1 MSQQIADL
9 TINLGAETADFS
21 QQMGRVERQ
30 LKETSLKA
38 GEAQDHIS
46 KIISELVEK
55 QAANIK
61 NFSSQQSQ
69 AMKDASSNMITSIN
83 EIDGRQEISQQQREA
98 YYLKMAQAEA
108 RAEAESRSYKDTF
121 TEQIQKVAEGKN
133 SLEALNSIL
142 DRLSRTYDKAKIST
156 QHFSEV
162 QTQVKSKIR
171 GIQDNQDIRAENFYK
186 QIDAVTQ
193 LSGSSVALKNIQH
206 SLNQEVK
213 KGTITQEDYKSLLS
227 AVTSQSIKLRREE
240 ESLTQQKTR
249 FIQRLKEQAAK
260 QNLSRE
266 QMLRYEAAQLGVS
279 SSAEIY
285 IRRLSESSKETKEF
299 DKNSKSLTSR
309 LQNVANSFNMGSLL
323 RGGIWGG
330 VTAGLIGVAKLA
342 YDAEREF
349 SQFNKQL
356 ILTGNYANKSA
367 SQLNEM
373 ARTLAG
379 GGITRGD
386 MASSISSVVGTGVF
400 SNNEISRVSKAAAQ
414 MNYITGQ
421 AVNTTID
428 QFKRLQDE
436 PLQMSLE
443 LEKSNHHL
451 TAAQLEQIRTLELQG
466 NKTEAA
472 RLAIDAYAQS
482 INDGAND
489 IVENLGYLESAW
501 LGIKNAAKEGW
512 DAMLDIGREKTLE
525 DQIREQESLLSNLN
539 NIWITPQYRINE
551 IQEKIASLKEQ
562 SAGIALKKSQAQ
574 AVKDAE
580 QFEVNKFRV
589 REKLENRY
597 GDREIGRNKEL
608 AQLEADKW
616 ALSTEEF
623 KKYETEINRRW
634 KDNIPLQPPK
644 IKSYKVPAGDRE
656 EEKASRDLLSLQAQL
671 EVLKEHQS
679 ANDVISQQRK
689 DLQKEQAQFAI
700 LEEAKL
706 TRQLDNNERSLLANK
721 ANILAQKEKLALV
734 GDEVAL
740 QERLNKMQDQAE
752 KYIAQQSEKRKA
764 IEESMGKSAREQQ
777 RYLERAQLLAGQK
790 ESPYLDNMLAEQ
802 QKTYEVEDQKRAD
815 WLAGA
820 QTAWGNYK
828 DTALDVNSQVQNAT
842 AMALNGFST
851 QLTNVLVDGEANF
864 KDFTK
869 SILKMLT
876 DIFIKMSLVKGI
888 EAMGFGVSAPVAN
901 ADGGVYNSASLS
913 AYSGQIVHKPTMFA
927 FAKGAGLMGEAGP
940 EGIFPLRRG
949 ADGKLGVIAKMSNQ
963 GSGVTQINHIT
974 IQNDGSNG
982 QLGPQALKQV
992 YEIAKR
998 GAQDYVV
1005 GQRRDGGTL

>member
-30 LKETSLKA
+30 LQETAEKA
-38 GEAQDHIS
+38 EASQRRMAQ
-46 KIISELVEK
+46 LVEQ
-55 QAANIK
+55 QAQSAR
-61 NFSSQQSQ
+61 SSAESTAQSLQ
-69 AMKDASSNMITSIN
+69 ELNN
-83 EIDGRQEISQQQREA
+83 QQEISQQQRA
-98 YYLKMAQAEA
+98 DYYQRIAQEEA
-108 RAEAESRSYKDTF
+108 RAALESRKQADAF
-121 TEQIQKVAEGKN
+121 IEQAQSVGQTRNA
-133 SLEALNSIL
+133 LEQLTDIL
-142 DRLSRTYDKAKIST
+142 DKSTKAYDKLKIT
-156 QHFSEV
+156 GEQFAEV
-162 QTQVKSKIR
+162 QNVTKSRIKA
-171 GIQDNQDIRAENFYK
+171 IQDQQDANTERYYK
-186 QIDAVTQ
+186 QIEAVKG
-193 LSGSSVALKNIQH
+193 LSGSESALKAIQAQ
-206 SLNQEVK
+206 LNQEVK
-213 KGTITQEDYKSLLS
+213 KGTIHQRDYQVLIS
-227 AVTSQSIKLRREE
+227 AITSESMKLRREE

-249 FIQRLKEQAAK
+249 FIQRLKEQVAT

-266 QMLRYEAAQLGVS
+266 QMLRYQASQLGVS

-285 IRRLSESSKETKEF
+285 IRRLSESNKETKEF
-299 DKNSKSLTSR
+299 DKNSKSLSGR
-309 LQNVANSFNMGSLL
+309 LQGIANSFNMGSLV

-330 VTAGLIGVAKLA
+330 ITAGLTGVAKLA

-379 GGITRGD
+379 GGITRGE

-421 AVNTTID
+421 AIDTTID

-436 PLQMSLE
+436 PLRMSLE

-472 RLAIDAYAQS
+472 KLAIDAYAQA
-482 INDGAND
+482 INDGAIEIPNKLEGIELAWFNIKKATND
-489 IVENLGYLESAW
+489 AKDAALNYYRTRTLKDEIREHEEMLVNFQINPFTEKLHYDKTGQTIDDVKAHLKELKDQAADID
-501 LGIKNAAKEGW
+501 LKNA
-512 DAMLDIGREKTLE
+512 
-525 DQIREQESLLSNLN
+525 
-539 NIWITPQYRINE
+539 
-551 IQEKIASLKEQ
+551 
-562 SAGIALKKSQAQ
+562 QAQ
-574 AVKDAE
+574 AEKDNE
-580 QFEVNKFRV
+580 QFKVNQIKTQ
-589 REKLENRY
+589 EKWRSYFSWETQRLQKLAELEKEKHALTQEQYEEAKAMINYRLR
-597 GDREIGRNKEL
+597 DRRMPGTGKGKGYVVSAGNK
-608 AQLEADKW
+608 
-616 ALSTEEF
+616 
-623 KKYETEINRRW
+623 
-634 KDNIPLQPPK
+634 
-644 IKSYKVPAGDRE
+644 E
-656 EEKASRDLLSLQAQL
+656 EEKASSDLLALQAQL
-671 EVLKEHQS
+671 EILKKHQG

-689 DLQKEQAQFAI
+689 DLQKEQAKFAI
-700 LEEAKL
+700 LEEAQL
-706 TRQLDNNERSLLANK
+706 TRRLTNAEKSLLSNK
-721 ANILAQKEKLALV
+721 ENILAQKEKLALV

-740 QERLNKMQDQAE
+740 QERLNKMQDQAD

-790 ESPYLDNMLAEQ
+790 DSPHLNNMLAEQ

-842 AMALNGFST
+842 SMALNGFSS
-851 QLTNVLVDGEANF
+851 QLTNVLFEGEANF

-876 DIFIKMSLVKGI
+876 DILIKMSLVKGI
-888 EAMGFGVSAPVAN
+888 EAMGFGFGAPVAN

-949 ADGKLGVIAKMSNQ
+949 ADGKLGVIAKIPNQ
-963 GSGVTQINHIT
+963 GSGVTQHYHIN
-974 IQNDGSNG
+974 IQNDGNNG
-982 QLGPQALKQV
+982 QIGPEALKKV
-992 YEIAKR
+992 YEISKR
-998 GAQDYVV
+998 GAQDYIMS
-1005 GQRRDGGTL
+1005 QRRDGGVM

>member
-9 TINLGAETADFS
+9 TINLGAETADFKE
-21 QQMGRVERQ
+21 QMGRVERQ
-30 LKETSLKA
+30 LQETAEKA
-38 GEAQDHIS
+38 EASQRRMAQ
-46 KIISELVEK
+46 LVEQ
-55 QAANIK
+55 QAQTAR
-61 NFSSQQSQ
+61 SSAESTVQPLQELNNQ
-69 AMKDASSNMITSIN
+69 
-83 EIDGRQEISQQQREA
+83 QEISQQQRA
-98 YYLKMAQAEA
+98 DYYQRIAQEEA
-108 RAEAESRSYKDTF
+108 RSAIESRKQADAFLEQAQSVGQTRDALEQL
-121 TEQIQKVAEGKN
+121 TEVLNKSTKAYNKLKITGVQFAEIQNVTK
-133 SLEALNSIL
+133 
-142 DRLSRTYDKAKIST
+142 SRIKA
-156 QHFSEV
+156 
-162 QTQVKSKIR
+162 
-171 GIQDNQDIRAENFYK
+171 IQDQQDANTEKYFK
-186 QIDAVTQ
+186 QIEAVKG
-193 LSGSSVALKNIQH
+193 LSGGTSALRTIQAQ
-206 SLNQEVK
+206 LNQEVK
-213 KGTITQEDYKSLLS
+213 KGTIHQQDYRTLIS
-227 AVTSQSIKLRREE
+227 AITSESMKLRREE

-249 FIQRLKEQAAK
+249 FIQRLKEQIAT

-266 QMLRYEAAQLGVS
+266 QMLRYQASQLGVS

-299 DKNSKSLTSR
+299 DKNSKSLAGR
-309 LQNVANSFNMGSLL
+309 LQGIANSFNMGSLV

-330 VTAGLIGVAKLA
+330 ITAGLTGVAKLA

-379 GGITRGD
+379 GGITRGE

-421 AVNTTID
+421 AIDTTID

-443 LEKSNHHL
+443 LEKANHHL
-451 TAAQLEQIRTLELQG
+451 TASQLEQIRTLELQG

-472 RLAIDAYAQS
+472 KLAIDAYAQS

-489 IVENLGYLESAW
+489 IFDSLGFLESAW
-501 LGIKNAAKEGW
+501 INIQREAKKAW
-512 DAMLDIGREKTLE
+512 DAMLDIGRDKGVTEKLT
-525 DQIREQESLLSNLN
+525 
-539 NIWITPQYRINE
+539 TY
-551 IQEKIASLKEQ
+551 KEQ
-562 SAGIALKKSQAQ
+562 LYQLQLHGMENSYEGRELQKVIKELENKKYEQDIKNAQAQ
-574 AVKDAE
+574 AVKDSE
-580 QFEVNKFRV
+580 QFKVNQIRNQ
-589 REKLENRY
+589 EK
-597 GDREIGRNKEL
+597 
-608 AQLEADKW
+608 W
-616 ALSTEEF
+616 
-623 KKYETEINRRW
+623 
-634 KDNIPLQPPK
+634 
-644 IKSYKVPAGDRE
+644 KSYFSWETQRLQKLAELEQDKHSLTQKQYEEAKAMINFRLRDRQMPGTGKGKGYVVPTGNRE
-656 EEKASRDLLSLQAQL
+656 EEKASRDLLALQAQL
-671 EVLKEHQS
+671 EMLKKHQS

-689 DLQKEQAQFAI
+689 DFQKEQAQFAI
-700 LEEAKL
+700 LEQAQL
-706 TRQLDNNERSLLANK
+706 TRRLTNAEKSLLSNK
-721 ANILAQKEKLALV
+721 ENILAQKEKLALV

-740 QERLNKMQDQAE
+740 QERLNKMQDQAD
-752 KYIAQQSEKRKA
+752 KYIVQQSEKRKA

-790 ESPYLDNMLAEQ
+790 ENPQLNNMLAEQ

-828 DTALDVNSQVQNAT
+828 DTALDVNTQIQNAT
-842 AMALNGFST
+842 SMALNGFSS
-851 QLTNVLVDGEANF
+851 QLTNVLFEGEANF

-876 DIFIKMSLVKGI
+876 DILIKMSLVKGI
-888 EAMGFGVSAPVAN
+888 EAMGFGFGAPVAN
-901 ADGGVYNSASLS
+901 ANGGVYNSASLN

-949 ADGKLGVIAKMSNQ
+949 ADGKLGVIAKMPNQ
-963 GSGVTQINHIT
+963 GGGVTQHYHIT

-982 QLGPQALKQV
+982 QIGPEALKKV
-992 YEIAKR
+992 YEISKR
-998 GAQDYVV
+998 GAQDYIMS
-1005 GQRRDGGTL
+1005 QRRDGGAM

>member
-9 TINLGAETADFS
+9 TINLGAETADFKE
-21 QQMGRVERQ
+21 QMGRVERQ
-30 LKETSLKA
+30 LQETAEKA
-38 GEAQDHIS
+38 EASQRRMAQ
-46 KIISELVEK
+46 LVEQ
-55 QAANIK
+55 QAQSAR
-61 NFSSQQSQ
+61 SSAESTAQSLQ
-69 AMKDASSNMITSIN
+69 ELNN
-83 EIDGRQEISQQQREA
+83 QQEITQQQRAE
-98 YYLKMAQAEA
+98 YYQRIAQEEA
-108 RAEAESRSYKDTF
+108 RSAIESRKQADAFLEQAQSVGQTRDALEQL
-121 TEQIQKVAEGKN
+121 TEV
-133 SLEALNSIL
+133 LNKS
-142 DRLSRTYDKAKIST
+142 TKAYDKLKIT
-156 QHFSEV
+156 GKQFAEIQNV
-162 QTQVKSKIR
+162 TKSRIKA
-171 GIQDNQDIRAENFYK
+171 IQDQQDANTEKYFK
-186 QIDAVTQ
+186 QIEAVKG
-193 LSGSSVALKNIQH
+193 LSGGTSALRTIQAQ
-206 SLNQEVK
+206 LNQEVK
-213 KGTITQEDYKSLLS
+213 KGTIHQQDYRTLIS
-227 AVTSQSIKLRREE
+227 AITSESMKLRREE

-249 FIQRLKEQAAK
+249 FIQRLKEQVAT

-266 QMLRYEAAQLGVS
+266 QMLRYQASQLGVS

-299 DKNSKSLTSR
+299 DKNSKSLAGR
-309 LQNVANSFNMGSLL
+309 LQGIANSFNMGSLV

-330 VTAGLIGVAKLA
+330 ITAGLTGVAKLA

-379 GGITRGD
+379 GGITRGE
-386 MASSISSVVGTGVF
+386 MALSISSVVGTGVF

-421 AVNTTID
+421 AIDTTID

-443 LEKSNHHL
+443 LEKANHHL
-451 TAAQLEQIRTLELQG
+451 TASQLEQIRTLELQG

-472 RLAIDAYAQS
+472 KLAIDAYAQS

-489 IVENLGYLESAW
+489 ISDSLGFLESAW
-501 LGIKNAAKEGW
+501 INIQREAKKAW
-512 DAMLDIGREKTLE
+512 DAMLDIGRDKGVTEKLT
-525 DQIREQESLLSNLN
+525 
-539 NIWITPQYRINE
+539 TY
-551 IQEKIASLKEQ
+551 KEQ
-562 SAGIALKKSQAQ
+562 LYQLQLHGMENSYEGRELQKVIKELENKKYEQDLKNAQAQ
-574 AVKDAE
+574 AVKDSE
-580 QFEVNKFRV
+580 QFKVNQIRNQ
-589 REKLENRY
+589 EK
-597 GDREIGRNKEL
+597 
-608 AQLEADKW
+608 W
-616 ALSTEEF
+616 
-623 KKYETEINRRW
+623 
-634 KDNIPLQPPK
+634 
-644 IKSYKVPAGDRE
+644 KSYFSWETQRLQKLAELEQDKHSLTQKQYEEAKAMINFRLRDRQMPGTGKGKGYVVPTGNRE
-656 EEKASRDLLSLQAQL
+656 EEKASRDLLALQAQL
-671 EVLKEHQS
+671 EMLKKHQS

-689 DLQKEQAQFAI
+689 DFQKEQAQFAI
-700 LEEAKL
+700 LEQAQL
-706 TRQLDNNERSLLANK
+706 TRRLTNAEKSLLSNK
-721 ANILAQKEKLALV
+721 ENILAQKEKLALV

-740 QERLNKMQDQAE
+740 QERLNKMQDQAD
-752 KYIAQQSEKRKA
+752 KYIVQQSEKRKA

-790 ESPYLDNMLAEQ
+790 ENPQLNNMLAEQ

-828 DTALDVNSQVQNAT
+828 DTALDVNTQIQNAT
-842 AMALNGFST
+842 SMALNGFSS
-851 QLTNVLVDGEANF
+851 QLTNVLFEGEANF

-876 DIFIKMSLVKGI
+876 DILIKMSLVKGI
-888 EAMGFGVSAPVAN
+888 EAMGFGFGAPVAN

-949 ADGKLGVIAKMSNQ
+949 ADGKLGVIAKMPNQ
-963 GSGVTQINHIT
+963 GVGVTQINHIT

-982 QLGPQALKQV
+982 QIGPEALKKV
-992 YEIAKR
+992 YEISKR
-998 GAQDYVV
+998 GAQDYIMS
-1005 GQRRDGGTL
+1005 QRRDGGAM

>member
-30 LKETSLKA
+30 LQETAEKA
-38 GEAQDHIS
+38 EANQRRMAQ
-46 KIISELVEK
+46 LVEQ
-55 QAANIK
+55 QAQSAR
-61 NFSSQQSQ
+61 SSAESTAQSLQ
-69 AMKDASSNMITSIN
+69 ELNN
-83 EIDGRQEISQQQREA
+83 QQEISQQQKA
-98 YYLKMAQAEA
+98 DYYQRIAQEEA
-108 RAEAESRSYKDTF
+108 RAAIESRKQADAFLEQAQSVGQTRNALEQL
-121 TEQIQKVAEGKN
+121 TEV
-133 SLEALNSIL
+133 LNKS
-142 DRLSRTYDKAKIST
+142 TKAYDKLKIT
-156 QHFSEV
+156 GEQFAEIQNV
-162 QTQVKSKIR
+162 TKSKIR
-171 GIQDNQDIRAENFYK
+171 AIQDQQDANTEKYYK
-186 QIDAVTQ
+186 QIEAVKG
-193 LSGSSVALKNIQH
+193 LSGSTSALRAIQAQ
-206 SLNQEVK
+206 LNQEVK
-213 KGTITQEDYKSLLS
+213 KGTIHQRDYQVLIS
-227 AVTSQSIKLRREE
+227 AITSESMKLRREE

-249 FIQRLKEQAAK
+249 FIQRLKEQVAT

-266 QMLRYEAAQLGVS
+266 QMLRYQASQLGVS

-285 IRRLSESSKETKEF
+285 IRRLSESNKETKEF
-299 DKNSKSLTSR
+299 DKNSKSLASR
-309 LQNVANSFNMGSLL
+309 LQSIANSFNMGSLV

-330 VTAGLIGVAKLA
+330 ITAGLTGVAKLA

-379 GGITRGD
+379 GGITRGE
-386 MASSISSVVGTGVF
+386 MATSISSVVGTGVF

-421 AVNTTID
+421 AIDTTID

-443 LEKSNHHL
+443 LEKANHHL
-451 TAAQLEQIRTLELQG
+451 TASQLEQIRTLELQG

-482 INDGAND
+482 INDGANEIPNKLLTIED
-489 IVENLGYLESAW
+489 AW
-501 LGIKNAAKEGW
+501 VRIKNATNQAK
-512 DAMLDIGREKTLE
+512 DAVLRFKLGSSLQDEIREHEEMLVSFQLNPFTEKLHYDRTGQTIDDVKANLSKLRDQLYDLE
-525 DQIREQESLLSNLN
+525 KPEKESQAIKNNEQLEVNQIRL
-539 NIWITPQYRINE
+539 
-551 IQEKIASLKEQ
+551 QEKWRSFYSWETQRLQKLAELEKEKH
-562 SAGIALKKSQAQ
+562 ALTQ
-574 AVKDAE
+574 E
-580 QFEVNKFRV
+580 QYEEAKAMINYRL
-589 REKLENRY
+589 R
-597 GDREIGRNKEL
+597 DRQMPGTGKG
-608 AQLEADKW
+608 KG
-616 ALSTEEF
+616 
-623 KKYETEINRRW
+623 YV
-634 KDNIPLQPPK
+634 
-644 IKSYKVPAGDRE
+644 VPAGDRE
-656 EEKASRDLLSLQAQL
+656 EEKASRDLLALQAQL
-671 EVLKEHQS
+671 EILKKHQS

-689 DLQKEQAQFAI
+689 DFQKEQAQFAI
-700 LEEAKL
+700 LEEAQL
-706 TRQLDNNERSLLANK
+706 TRQLTNAEKSLLSNK
-721 ANILAQKEKLALV
+721 ENILAQKEKLALV

-740 QERLNKMQDQAE
+740 QERLNKMQDQAD

-790 ESPYLDNMLAEQ
+790 ENPHLNNMLAEQ

-842 AMALNGFST
+842 SMALNGFSS
-851 QLTNVLVDGEANF
+851 QLTNVLFEGEANF

-876 DIFIKMSLVKGI
+876 DILIKMSLVKGI
-888 EAMGFGVSAPVAN
+888 EAMGFGFGAPVAN

-949 ADGKLGVIAKMSNQ
+949 ADGKLGVIAKMPNQ
-963 GSGVTQINHIT
+963 GSGVTQHYHIN

-982 QLGPQALKQV
+982 QIGPEALKKV
-992 YEIAKR
+992 YEISKR
-998 GAQDYVV
+998 GAQDYIMS
-1005 GQRRDGGTL
+1005 QRRDGGAM

>member
-30 LKETSLKA
+30 LQETA
-38 GEAQDHIS
+38 ERAEASQRRMAQ
-46 KIISELVEK
+46 LVEQ
-55 QAANIK
+55 QAQSAR
-61 NFSSQQSQ
+61 SSAESTAQSLQ
-69 AMKDASSNMITSIN
+69 ELNN
-83 EIDGRQEISQQQREA
+83 QQEISQQQRA
-98 YYLKMAQAEA
+98 DYYQRIAQEEA
-108 RAEAESRSYKDTF
+108 RSAVESRKQADAFLEQAQSVGQTRNALEQL
-121 TEQIQKVAEGKN
+121 TEV
-133 SLEALNSIL
+133 LNKS
-142 DRLSRTYDKAKIST
+142 TKAYDKLKIT
-156 QHFSEV
+156 SEQFAEIQNV
-162 QTQVKSKIR
+162 TKSRIKA
-171 GIQDNQDIRAENFYK
+171 IQDQQDANTEKYFK
-186 QIDAVTQ
+186 QIEAVKG
-193 LSGSSVALKNIQH
+193 LSGSASALRAIQAQ
-206 SLNQEVK
+206 LNQEVK
-213 KGTITQEDYKSLLS
+213 KGTIHQRDYQVLIS
-227 AVTSQSIKLRREE
+227 AITSESMKLRREE

-249 FIQRLKEQAAK
+249 FIQRLKEQVAT

-266 QMLRYEAAQLGVS
+266 QMLRYQASQLGVS

-285 IRRLSESSKETKEF
+285 IRRLSESNKETKEF
-299 DKNSKSLTSR
+299 DKNSKSLSGR
-309 LQNVANSFNMGSLL
+309 LQGIANSFNMGSLV

-330 VTAGLIGVAKLA
+330 ITAGLTGVAKLA

-373 ARTLAG
+373 ARTLSG
-379 GGITRGD
+379 GGITRGE

-421 AVNTTID
+421 AIDTTID

-443 LEKSNHHL
+443 LEKANHHL
-451 TAAQLEQIRTLELQG
+451 TASQLEQIRTLELQG

-501 LGIKNAAKEGW
+501 VSIQREAKKAW

-525 DQIREQESLLSNLN
+525 EQIREQENLLRNLN
-539 NIWITPQYRINE
+539 NVGIAPQYRIDE
-551 IQEKIASLKEQ
+551 IQENISYLNEQKFQQDLKSAQEQ
-562 SAGIALKKSQAQ
+562 
-574 AVKDAE
+574 AE
-580 QFEVNKFRV
+580 KVANQLEVNKLRIKDRLFNKNASW
-589 REKLENRY
+589 ESKKNR
-597 GDREIGRNKEL
+597 DLAEL
-608 AQLEADKW
+608 MANKW
-616 ALSTEEF
+616 ALTEEEY
-623 KKYETEINRRW
+623 KEYEKMINYRHRDRR
-634 KDNIPLQPPK
+634 IPGSGRS
-644 IKSYKVPAGDRE
+644 KSYTVPAGDKE
-656 EEKASRDLLSLQAQL
+656 EEKTSRDLLALQAQL
-671 EVLKEHQS
+671 EILKKHQS

-689 DLQKEQAQFAI
+689 ELQKEQAQFAI
-700 LEEAKL
+700 LEEAQL
-706 TRQLDNNERSLLANK
+706 TRQLTNAEKSLLSNK
-721 ANILAQKEKLALV
+721 ENILAQKEKLALV

-740 QERLNKMQDQAE
+740 QERLNKMQDQAD

-790 ESPYLDNMLAEQ
+790 ENPQLNNMLAEQ

-842 AMALNGFST
+842 SMALNGFSS
-851 QLTNVLVDGEANF
+851 QLTNVLFEGEANF

-876 DIFIKMSLVKGI
+876 DILIKMSLVKGI
-888 EAMGFGVSAPVAN
+888 EAMGFGFGAPVAN

-949 ADGKLGVIAKMSNQ
+949 ADGKLGVIAKMPNQ
-963 GSGVTQINHIT
+963 GSGVTQHYHIN

-982 QLGPQALKQV
+982 QIGPEALKKV
-992 YEIAKR
+992 YEISKR
-998 GAQDYVV
+998 GAQDYIMS
-1005 GQRRDGGTL
+1005 QRRDGGAM

>member
-30 LKETSLKA
+30 LQETAEKA
-38 GEAQDHIS
+38 EASQRRMAQ
-46 KIISELVEK
+46 LVEQ
-55 QAANIK
+55 QAQSAR
-61 NFSSQQSQ
+61 SSAESTAQSLQ
-69 AMKDASSNMITSIN
+69 ELNN
-83 EIDGRQEISQQQREA
+83 QQEISQQQRA
-98 YYLKMAQAEA
+98 DYYQRIAQEEA
-108 RAEAESRSYKDTF
+108 RSAIESRKQADAF
-121 TEQIQKVAEGKN
+121 LEQAQSVGQTRNA
-133 SLEALNSIL
+133 LEQLTDIL
-142 DRLSRTYDKAKIST
+142 DKSTKAYDKLKIT
-156 QHFSEV
+156 GEQFAEV
-162 QTQVKSKIR
+162 QNVTKSRIKA
-171 GIQDNQDIRAENFYK
+171 IQDQQDANTERYFK
-186 QIDAVTQ
+186 QIEAVKG
-193 LSGSSVALKNIQH
+193 LSGSESALKAIQAQ
-206 SLNQEVK
+206 LNQEVK
-213 KGTITQEDYKSLLS
+213 KGTIHQRDYQVLIS
-227 AVTSQSIKLRREE
+227 AITSESMKLRREE
-240 ESLTQQKTR
+240 ETLTQQKTR
-249 FIQRLKEQAAK
+249 FIQRLKEQVAT

-266 QMLRYEAAQLGVS
+266 QMLRYQASQLGVS

-299 DKNSKSLTSR
+299 DKNSKSLSGR
-309 LQNVANSFNMGSLL
+309 LQGIANSFNMGSLV

-330 VTAGLIGVAKLA
+330 ITASLTGVAKLA

-379 GGITRGD
+379 GGITRGE

-421 AVNTTID
+421 AIDTTID

-443 LEKSNHHL
+443 LEKANHHL
-451 TAAQLEQIRTLELQG
+451 TSTQLEQIRTLELQG

-489 IVENLGYLESAW
+489 IVENLGFLESAW
-501 LGIKNAAKEGW
+501 KGVQDAAKKSW
-512 DAMLDIGREKTLE
+512 DAMLNIGRTKDLRQQVNEYEQMLVEFQINPASKGIFFAETNMTPDELKTKVAELKDKLADVDLEKA
-525 DQIREQESLLSNLN
+525 QEQA
-539 NIWITPQYRINE
+539 
-551 IQEKIASLKEQ
+551 EKVANQ
-562 SAGIALKKSQAQ
+562 S
-574 AVKDAE
+574 
-580 QFEVNKFRV
+580 EVNKFRIKQEFYNKYASWETK
-589 REKLENRY
+589 RNAELEKLNA
-597 GDREIGRNKEL
+597 NKH
-608 AQLEADKW
+608 
-616 ALSTEEF
+616 ALSEKEY
-623 KKYETEINRRW
+623 KEYEKMINYRLR
-634 KDNIPLQPPK
+634 DRQMPGAGRG
-644 IKSYKVPAGDRE
+644 KSYTVPAGDRE
-656 EEKASRDLLSLQAQL
+656 EEKASRDLLALQAQL
-671 EVLKEHQS
+671 EILKKHQS

-700 LEEAKL
+700 LEEAQL
-706 TRQLDNNERSLLANK
+706 TRRLTNAEKSLLSNK
-721 ANILAQKEKLALV
+721 ENILAQKEKLALV

-740 QERLNKMQDQAE
+740 QERLNKMQDQAD

-790 ESPYLDNMLAEQ
+790 ENPQLNNMLAEQ

-842 AMALNGFST
+842 SMALNGFSS
-851 QLTNVLVDGEANF
+851 QLTNVLFEGEANF

-876 DIFIKMSLVKGI
+876 DILIKMSLVKGI
-888 EAMGFGVSAPVAN
+888 EAMGFGFGAPVAN
-901 ADGGVYNSASLS
+901 ADGGIYNSASLS

-963 GSGVTQINHIT
+963 GAGVTQINHIT
-974 IQNDGSNG
+974 IQNDGNNG
-982 QLGPQALKQV
+982 QIGPEALKKV
-992 YEIAKR
+992 YEISKR
-998 GAQDYVV
+998 GAQDYIMS
-1005 GQRRDGGTL
+1005 QRRDGGAM

>member
-9 TINLGAETADFS
+9 TINLGAETADFKE
-21 QQMGRVERQ
+21 QMGRVERQ
-30 LKETSLKA
+30 LQETAEKA
-38 GEAQDHIS
+38 EASQRRMAQ
-46 KIISELVEK
+46 LVEQ
-55 QAANIK
+55 QAQTAR
-61 NFSSQQSQ
+61 SSAESTAQSLQ
-69 AMKDASSNMITSIN
+69 ELNN
-83 EIDGRQEISQQQREA
+83 QQEISQQQRA
-98 YYLKMAQAEA
+98 DYYQRIAQEEA
-108 RAEAESRSYKDTF
+108 RSAIESRKQADAFLEQAQSVGHTRDALEQL
-121 TEQIQKVAEGKN
+121 TEVLNKSTKAYNKLKITGEQFAEIQNVTK
-133 SLEALNSIL
+133 
-142 DRLSRTYDKAKIST
+142 SRIKA
-156 QHFSEV
+156 
-162 QTQVKSKIR
+162 
-171 GIQDNQDIRAENFYK
+171 IQDQQDANTEKYFK
-186 QIDAVTQ
+186 QIEAVKG
-193 LSGSSVALKNIQH
+193 LSGGTSALRTIQAQ
-206 SLNQEVK
+206 LNQEVK
-213 KGTITQEDYKSLLS
+213 KGTIHQQDYRTLIS
-227 AVTSQSIKLRREE
+227 AITSESMKLRREE

-249 FIQRLKEQAAK
+249 FIQRLKEQIAT

-266 QMLRYEAAQLGVS
+266 QMLRYQASQLGVS

-299 DKNSKSLTSR
+299 DKNSKSLAGR
-309 LQNVANSFNMGSLL
+309 LQGIANSFNMGSLV

-330 VTAGLIGVAKLA
+330 ITAGLTGVAKLA

-379 GGITRGD
+379 GGITRGE
-386 MASSISSVVGTGVF
+386 MALSISSVVGTGVF

-421 AVNTTID
+421 AIDTTID

-443 LEKSNHHL
+443 LEKANHHL
-451 TAAQLEQIRTLELQG
+451 TASQLEQIRTLELQG

-472 RLAIDAYAQS
+472 KLAIDAYAQS

-489 IVENLGYLESAW
+489 IFDSLGFLESAW
-501 LGIKNAAKEGW
+501 INIQREAKKAW
-512 DAMLDIGREKTLE
+512 DAMLDIGRDKGVTEKLT
-525 DQIREQESLLSNLN
+525 
-539 NIWITPQYRINE
+539 TY
-551 IQEKIASLKEQ
+551 KEQ
-562 SAGIALKKSQAQ
+562 LYQLQLHGMENSYEGRELQKVIKELENKKYEQDIKNAQAQ
-574 AVKDAE
+574 AVKDSE
-580 QFEVNKFRV
+580 QFKVNQIRNQ
-589 REKLENRY
+589 EK
-597 GDREIGRNKEL
+597 
-608 AQLEADKW
+608 W
-616 ALSTEEF
+616 
-623 KKYETEINRRW
+623 
-634 KDNIPLQPPK
+634 
-644 IKSYKVPAGDRE
+644 KSYFSWETQRLQKLAELEQDKHSLTQKQYEEAKAMINFRLRDRQMPGTGKGKGYVVPTGNRE
-656 EEKASRDLLSLQAQL
+656 EEKASRDLLALQAQL
-671 EVLKEHQS
+671 EMLKKHQS

-689 DLQKEQAQFAI
+689 DFQKEQAQFAI
-700 LEEAKL
+700 LEQAQL
-706 TRQLDNNERSLLANK
+706 TRRLTNAEKSLLSNK
-721 ANILAQKEKLALV
+721 ENILAQKEKLALV

-740 QERLNKMQDQAE
+740 QERLNKMQDQAD
-752 KYIAQQSEKRKA
+752 KYIVQQSEKRKA

-790 ESPYLDNMLAEQ
+790 ENPQLNNMLSEQ

-828 DTALDVNSQVQNAT
+828 DTALDVNTQIQNAT
-842 AMALNGFST
+842 SMALNGFSS
-851 QLTNVLVDGEANF
+851 QLTNVLFEGEANF

-876 DIFIKMSLVKGI
+876 DILIKMSLVKGI
-888 EAMGFGVSAPVAN
+888 EAMGFGFGAPIAN
-901 ADGGVYNSASLS
+901 ANGGVYNSASLN

-949 ADGKLGVIAKMSNQ
+949 ADGKLGVIAKMPNQ
-963 GSGVTQINHIT
+963 GGGVTQHYHIT

-982 QLGPQALKQV
+982 QIGPEALKKV
-992 YEIAKR
+992 YEISKR
-998 GAQDYVV
+998 GAQDYIMS
-1005 GQRRDGGTL
+1005 QRRDGGAM

>member
-30 LKETSLKA
+30 LQETAEKA
-38 GEAQDHIS
+38 EASQRRMAQ
-46 KIISELVEK
+46 LVEQ
-55 QAANIK
+55 QAQSAR
-61 NFSSQQSQ
+61 SSAESTARSLQELNNQ
-69 AMKDASSNMITSIN
+69 
-83 EIDGRQEISQQQREA
+83 QEISQQQRA
-98 YYLKMAQAEA
+98 DYYQRIAQEEA
-108 RAEAESRSYKDTF
+108 RSAVESRKQADAFLEQAQSVGQTRNALEQL
-121 TEQIQKVAEGKN
+121 TEV
-133 SLEALNSIL
+133 LNKS
-142 DRLSRTYDKAKIST
+142 TKAYDKLKIT
-156 QHFSEV
+156 SEQFAEIQNV
-162 QTQVKSKIR
+162 TKSRIKA
-171 GIQDNQDIRAENFYK
+171 IQDQQDANTEKYFK
-186 QIDAVTQ
+186 QIEAVKG
-193 LSGSSVALKNIQH
+193 LSGSASALRAIQAQ
-206 SLNQEVK
+206 LNQEVK
-213 KGTITQEDYKSLLS
+213 KGTIHQRDYQVLIS
-227 AVTSQSIKLRREE
+227 AITSESMKLRREE

-249 FIQRLKEQAAK
+249 FIQRLKEQVAT

-266 QMLRYEAAQLGVS
+266 QMLRYQASQLGVS

-285 IRRLSESSKETKEF
+285 IRRLSESNKETKEF
-299 DKNSKSLTSR
+299 DKNSKSLSGR
-309 LQNVANSFNMGSLL
+309 LQGIANSFNMGSLV

-330 VTAGLIGVAKLA
+330 ITAGLTGVAKLA

-379 GGITRGD
+379 SGITRGE

-421 AVNTTID
+421 AIDTTID

-436 PLQMSLE
+436 PLRMSLE

-472 RLAIDAYAQS
+472 KLAIDAYAQA

-501 LGIKNAAKEGW
+501 VGIKNAAKEGW

-525 DQIREQESLLSNLN
+525 EQIREQENLLRNLN
-539 NIWITPQYRINE
+539 NVGITPQYRINE
-551 IQEKIASLKEQ
+551 IQEKISSLNEQ
-562 SAGIALKKSQAQ
+562 KFQQDLKNAQAQ
-574 AVKDAE
+574 AVKDSE
-580 QFEVNKFRV
+580 QFEVNKLRI
-589 REKLENRY
+589 RDELENRY
-597 GDREIGRNKEL
+597 ADREIRRNKEL
-608 AQLEADKW
+608 AQLEAQKW
-616 ALSTEEF
+616 ALSAEEF
-623 KKYETEINRRW
+623 KKYETEIKRRW
-634 KDNIPLQPPK
+634 RDHRPLQPTK
-644 IKSYKVPAGDRE
+644 IKPYKVSAGDRE
-656 EEKASRDLLSLQAQL
+656 EEKASRDLLALQAQL
-671 EVLKEHQS
+671 EILKKHQS

-689 DLQKEQAQFAI
+689 ELQKEQAKFAI
-700 LEEAKL
+700 LEEAQL
-706 TRQLDNNERSLLANK
+706 TRRLTNAEKSLLSNK
-721 ANILAQKEKLALV
+721 ENILAQKEKLALV

-740 QERLNKMQDQAE
+740 QERLNKMQDQAD

-790 ESPYLDNMLAEQ
+790 ENPQLNNMLAEQ

-842 AMALNGFST
+842 SMALNGFSS
-851 QLTNVLVDGEANF
+851 QLTNVLFEGEANF

-876 DIFIKMSLVKGI
+876 DILIKMSLVKGI
-888 EAMGFGVSAPVAN
+888 EAMGFGFGAPVAN
-901 ADGGVYNSASLS
+901 ADGGVYSSASLS

-963 GSGVTQINHIT
+963 GAGVTQINHIT

-982 QLGPQALKQV
+982 QIGPEALKKV
-992 YEIAKR
+992 YEISKR
-998 GAQDYVV
+998 GAQDYIMS
-1005 GQRRDGGTL
+1005 QRRDGGVM

>member
-9 TINLGAETADFS
+9 TINLGAETADYKE
-21 QQMGRVERQ
+21 QMGRVERLLQETVERAEVSQRQ
-30 LKETSLKA
+30 LTQLTEQQAKSARRSAESTAESLQNLNRQQENVYEQHSERLA
-38 GEAQDHIS
+38 DLAQ
-46 KIISELVEK
+46 K
-55 QAANIK
+55 
-61 NFSSQQSQ
+61 
-69 AMKDASSNMITSIN
+69 
-83 EIDGRQEISQQQREA
+83 
-98 YYLKMAQAEA
+98 EA
-108 RAEAESRSYKDTF
+108 RAQQFSVILTNQLLEQANSALTTSNRLEKLIKINSELTKAYHNNKIAIEDYADAHQQLNDRIKAIQNFQEASAKRLKQEINESK
-121 TEQIQKVAEGKN
+121 KN
-133 SLEALNSIL
+133 AEALEGSH
-142 DRLSRTYDKAKIST
+142 DKLRRELNQGNIS
-156 QHFSEV
+156 
-162 QTQVKSKIR
+162 KK
-171 GIQDNQDIRAENFYK
+171 
-186 QIDAVTQ
+186 TQ
-193 LSGSSVALKNIQH
+193 LELISLITKYSS
-206 SLNQEVK
+206 
-213 KGTITQEDYKSLLS
+213 
-227 AVTSQSIKLRREE
+227 KLRREE
-240 ESLTQQKTR
+240 EELAREEKILTNQKTR
-249 FIQRLKEQAAK
+249 FIQKLKEQIAT

-266 QMLRYEAAQLGVS
+266 QMLRYQASQLGVS

-299 DKNSKSLTSR
+299 DKNSKSLAGR
-309 LQNVANSFNMGSLL
+309 LQGIANSFNMGSLV

-330 VTAGLIGVAKLA
+330 ITAGLTGVAKLA

-379 GGITRGD
+379 GGITRGE
-386 MASSISSVVGTGVF
+386 MALSISSVVGTGVF

-421 AVNTTID
+421 AIDTTID

-443 LEKSNHHL
+443 LEKANHHL
-451 TAAQLEQIRTLELQG
+451 TASQLEQIRTLELQG

-472 RLAIDAYAQS
+472 KLAIDAYAQS

-489 IVENLGYLESAW
+489 ISDSLGFLESAW
-501 LGIKNAAKEGW
+501 INIQREAKKAW
-512 DAMLDIGREKTLE
+512 DAMLDIGRDKGVTEKLT
-525 DQIREQESLLSNLN
+525 
-539 NIWITPQYRINE
+539 TY
-551 IQEKIASLKEQ
+551 KEQ
-562 SAGIALKKSQAQ
+562 LYQLQLHGMENSYEGRELQKVIKELENKKYEQDLKNAQAQ
-574 AVKDAE
+574 AVKDSE
-580 QFEVNKFRV
+580 QFKVNQIRNQ
-589 REKLENRY
+589 EK
-597 GDREIGRNKEL
+597 
-608 AQLEADKW
+608 W
-616 ALSTEEF
+616 
-623 KKYETEINRRW
+623 
-634 KDNIPLQPPK
+634 
-644 IKSYKVPAGDRE
+644 KSYFSWETQRLQKLAELEQDKHSLTQKQYEEAKAMINFRLRDRQMPGTGKGKGYVVPTGNRE
-656 EEKASRDLLSLQAQL
+656 EEKASRDLLALQAQL
-671 EVLKEHQS
+671 EMLKKHQS

-689 DLQKEQAQFAI
+689 DFQKEQAQFAI
-700 LEEAKL
+700 LEQAQL
-706 TRQLDNNERSLLANK
+706 TRRLTNAEKSLLSNK
-721 ANILAQKEKLALV
+721 ENILAQKEKLALV

-740 QERLNKMQDQAE
+740 QERLNKMQDQAD
-752 KYIAQQSEKRKA
+752 KYIVQQSEKRKA

-790 ESPYLDNMLAEQ
+790 ENPQLNNMLSEQ

-828 DTALDVNSQVQNAT
+828 DTALDVNTQIQNAT
-842 AMALNGFST
+842 SMALNGFSS

-876 DIFIKMSLVKGI
+876 NILIKMSLVKGI
-888 EAMGFGVSAPVAN
+888 EAMGFGFGAPIAN
-901 ADGGVYNSASLS
+901 ANGGVYNSASLN

-949 ADGKLGVIAKMSNQ
+949 ADGKLGVIAKMPNQ
-963 GSGVTQINHIT
+963 GGGVTQHYHIT

-982 QLGPQALKQV
+982 QIGPEALKKV
-992 YEIAKR
+992 YEISKR
-998 GAQDYVV
+998 GAQDYIMS
-1005 GQRRDGGTL
+1005 QRRDGGAM

>member
-30 LKETSLKA
+30 LQETAEKA
-38 GEAQDHIS
+38 EASQRRMAQ
-46 KIISELVEK
+46 LVEQ
-55 QAANIK
+55 QAQSAR
-61 NFSSQQSQ
+61 SSAESTAQSLQ
-69 AMKDASSNMITSIN
+69 ELNN
-83 EIDGRQEISQQQREA
+83 QQEISQQQRA
-98 YYLKMAQAEA
+98 DYYQRIAQEEA
-108 RAEAESRSYKDTF
+108 RAAIESRKQADAFLEQAQSVGQTRNALEQL
-121 TEQIQKVAEGKN
+121 TEV
-133 SLEALNSIL
+133 LNKS
-142 DRLSRTYDKAKIST
+142 TKAYDKLKIT
-156 QHFSEV
+156 GEQFAEIQNV
-162 QTQVKSKIR
+162 TKSRIR
-171 GIQDNQDIRAENFYK
+171 AIQDQQDANTERYYK
-186 QIDAVTQ
+186 QIEAVKG
-193 LSGSSVALKNIQH
+193 LSGSKSALRAIQAQ
-206 SLNQEVK
+206 LNQEVK
-213 KGTITQEDYKSLLS
+213 KGTIHQRDYQVLIS
-227 AVTSQSIKLRREE
+227 AITSESMKLRREE

-249 FIQRLKEQAAK
+249 FIQRLKEQVAT

-266 QMLRYEAAQLGVS
+266 QMLRYQASQLGVS

-285 IRRLSESSKETKEF
+285 IRRLSESNKETKEF
-299 DKNSKSLTSR
+299 DKNSKSLSGR
-309 LQNVANSFNMGSLL
+309 LQGIANSFNMGSLV

-330 VTAGLIGVAKLA
+330 ITAGLTGVAKLA

-373 ARTLAG
+373 VRTLAG
-379 GGITRGD
+379 GGITRGE

-421 AVNTTID
+421 AIDTTID

-443 LEKSNHHL
+443 LEKANHHL

-466 NKTEAA
+466 HKTEAA

-489 IVENLGYLESAW
+489 IVENLGFLESAW
-501 LGIKNAAKEGW
+501 KGVQDAAKKSW
-512 DAMLDIGREKTLE
+512 DAMLNIGRTKDLK
-525 DQIREQESLLSNLN
+525 QQ
-539 NIWITPQYRINE
+539 INE
-551 IQEKIASLKEQ
+551 YEQMLVEFQINPASKGIFFAETNMTPDELKAKVAELKEKL
-562 SAGIALKKSQAQ
+562 ADADLEKAQAQ
-574 AVKDAE
+574 AVKNNE
-580 QFEVNKFRV
+580 QLEVNKLRI
-589 REKLENRY
+589 RDELENRY
-597 GDREIGRNKEL
+597 ADREIRRNKEL
-608 AQLEADKW
+608 AKLEAQKW
-616 ALSTEEF
+616 ALSAEEF

-634 KDNIPLQPPK
+634 KDHRPLQPPK
-644 IKSYKVPAGDRE
+644 IKPYKVSAGDRE
-656 EEKASRDLLSLQAQL
+656 EEKASRDLLALQAQL
-671 EVLKEHQS
+671 EVLKKHQG

-700 LEEAKL
+700 LEEAQL
-706 TRQLDNNERSLLANK
+706 TRRLTSAEKSLLSNK
-721 ANILAQKEKLALV
+721 ENILAQKEKLALV

-740 QERLNKMQDQAE
+740 QERLNKMQDQAD

-790 ESPYLDNMLAEQ
+790 DSPHLNNMLAEQ

-842 AMALNGFST
+842 SMALNGFSS
-851 QLTNVLVDGEANF
+851 QLTNVLFEGEANF

-876 DIFIKMSLVKGI
+876 DILIKMSLVKGI
-888 EAMGFGVSAPVAN
+888 EAMGFGFGAPVAN

-949 ADGKLGVIAKMSNQ
+949 ADGKLGVIAKMPNQ
-963 GSGVTQINHIT
+963 GSGVTQHYHIN

-982 QLGPQALKQV
+982 QIGPEALKKV
-992 YEIAKR
+992 YEISKR
-998 GAQDYVV
+998 GAQDYIMS
-1005 GQRRDGGTL
+1005 QRRDGGAM

>member
-30 LKETSLKA
+30 LQETAEKA
-38 GEAQDHIS
+38 EA
-46 KIISELVEK
+46 
-55 QAANIK
+55 
-61 NFSSQQSQ
+61 SQQRMAQMVEQQ
-69 AMKDASSNMITSIN
+69 AQSARASTESTAQSLQELNN
-83 EIDGRQEISQQQREA
+83 QQEISQQQRA
-98 YYLKMAQAEA
+98 DYYQRIAQEEA
-108 RAEAESRSYKDTF
+108 RSAVESRKQADAFLEQAQSVGQTRNALEQLTDVLNKSTNAYDKLKITGEQFAEIQNVTKSRIKAIQDQQDAN
-121 TEQIQKVAEGKN
+121 TEKYFKQI
-133 SLEALNSIL
+133 EAVK
-142 DRLSRTYDKAKIST
+142 RLSGGTSALS
-156 QHFSEV
+156 V
-162 QTQVKSKIR
+162 
-171 GIQDNQDIRAENFYK
+171 IQAQ
-186 QIDAVTQ
+186 
-193 LSGSSVALKNIQH
+193 
-206 SLNQEVK
+206 LNQEVK
-213 KGTITQEDYKSLLS
+213 KGTIHQRDYQVLIS
-227 AVTSQSIKLRREE
+227 AITSESMKLRREE

-249 FIQRLKEQAAK
+249 FIQRLKEQVAT

-266 QMLRYEAAQLGVS
+266 QMLRYQASQLGVS

-285 IRRLSESSKETKEF
+285 IRRLSESNKETKEF
-299 DKNSKSLTSR
+299 DKNSKSLSGS
-309 LQNVANSFNMGSLL
+309 LQGIANSFNMGSLV
-323 RGGIWGG
+323 RGGVWGG
-330 VTAGLIGVAKLA
+330 ITAGLTGVAKLA

-379 GGITRGD
+379 DGITRGE

-421 AVNTTID
+421 AIDTTID

-443 LEKSNHHL
+443 LEKANHHL
-451 TAAQLEQIRTLELQG
+451 TASQLEQIRTLELQG

-472 RLAIDAYAQS
+472 KLAIDAYAQS

-501 LGIKNAAKEGW
+501 VGIRNAAKEGW
-512 DAMLDIGREKTLE
+512 DAMLDIGREKTLA
-525 DQIREQESLLSNLN
+525 DQIREQESLLKNLN
-539 NIWITPQYRINE
+539 NIGIAPQYRINE
-551 IQEKIASLKEQ
+551 IQEKISSLNEQ
-562 SAGIALKKSQAQ
+562 KFQQDLKSAQEQAEKVANQ
-574 AVKDAE
+574 L
-580 QFEVNKFRV
+580 EVNKLRIKDRLFNKNASW
-589 REKLENRY
+589 ESKKNR
-597 GDREIGRNKEL
+597 DLAEL
-608 AQLEADKW
+608 MANKW
-616 ALSTEEF
+616 ALTEEEY
-623 KKYETEINRRW
+623 KEYEKMINYRHR
-634 KDNIPLQPPK
+634 DRQMPGSGQS
-644 IKSYKVPAGDRE
+644 KSYTVPAGDKE
-656 EEKASRDLLSLQAQL
+656 EEKASRDLLALQAQL
-671 EVLKEHQS
+671 EILKKHQS

-689 DLQKEQAQFAI
+689 ELQKEQAQFAI
-700 LEEAKL
+700 LEEAQL
-706 TRQLDNNERSLLANK
+706 TRRLTNAEKSLLSNK
-721 ANILAQKEKLALV
+721 ENILAQKEKLALV

-740 QERLNKMQDQAE
+740 QERLNKMQDQAD

-790 ESPYLDNMLAEQ
+790 DSPHLNSMLAEQ

-820 QTAWGNYK
+820 KTAWGNYK

-842 AMALNGFST
+842 SMALNGFSS
-851 QLTNVLVDGEANF
+851 QLTNVLFEGEANF

-876 DIFIKMSLVKGI
+876 DILIKMSLVKGI
-888 EAMGFGVSAPVAN
+888 EAMGFGFGAPVAN

-949 ADGKLGVIAKMSNQ
+949 ADGKLGVIAKMPNQ
-963 GSGVTQINHIT
+963 GSGVTQHYHIN
-974 IQNDGSNG
+974 IQNDGNNG
-982 QLGPQALKQV
+982 QIGPEALKKV
-992 YEIAKR
+992 YEISKR
-998 GAQDYVV
+998 GAQDYIMS
-1005 GQRRDGGTL
+1005 QRRDGGAM

>member
-9 TINLGAETADFS
+9 TINLGAETADFKE
-21 QQMGRVERQ
+21 QMGRVERQ
-30 LKETSLKA
+30 LQETAEKA
-38 GEAQDHIS
+38 EATQRRMAQ
-46 KIISELVEK
+46 LVEQ
-55 QAANIK
+55 QAQTAR
-61 NFSSQQSQ
+61 SSAESTAQSLQ
-69 AMKDASSNMITSIN
+69 ELNN
-83 EIDGRQEISQQQREA
+83 QQEITQQQRA
-98 YYLKMAQAEA
+98 KYYQRIAQEEA
-108 RAEAESRSYKDTF
+108 RSAIESRKQADAFLEQAQSVGQTRDALEQL
-121 TEQIQKVAEGKN
+121 TEVLNKSTKAYNKLKITGEQFAEIQNVTK
-133 SLEALNSIL
+133 
-142 DRLSRTYDKAKIST
+142 SRIKA
-156 QHFSEV
+156 
-162 QTQVKSKIR
+162 
-171 GIQDNQDIRAENFYK
+171 IQDQQDANTEKYFK
-186 QIDAVTQ
+186 QIEAVKG
-193 LSGSSVALKNIQH
+193 LSGGTSALRTIQAQ
-206 SLNQEVK
+206 LNQEVK
-213 KGTITQEDYKSLLS
+213 KGTIHQQDYRTLIS
-227 AVTSQSIKLRREE
+227 AITSESMKLRREE

-249 FIQRLKEQAAK
+249 FIQRLKEQVAT

-266 QMLRYEAAQLGVS
+266 QMLRYQASQLGVS

-299 DKNSKSLTSR
+299 DKNSKSLAGR
-309 LQNVANSFNMGSLL
+309 LQGIANSFNMGSLV

-330 VTAGLIGVAKLA
+330 ITAGLTGVAKLA

-379 GGITRGD
+379 GGITRGE
-386 MASSISSVVGTGVF
+386 MALSISSVVGTGVF

-421 AVNTTID
+421 AIDITID

-443 LEKSNHHL
+443 LEKANHHL
-451 TAAQLEQIRTLELQG
+451 TASQLEQIRTLELQG

-472 RLAIDAYAQS
+472 KLAIDAYAQS

-489 IVENLGYLESAW
+489 ISDSLGFLESAW
-501 LGIKNAAKEGW
+501 INIQREAKKAW
-512 DAMLDIGREKTLE
+512 DAMLDIGRDKGVTEKLT
-525 DQIREQESLLSNLN
+525 
-539 NIWITPQYRINE
+539 TY
-551 IQEKIASLKEQ
+551 KEQ
-562 SAGIALKKSQAQ
+562 LYQLQLHGMENSYEGRELQKVIKELENKKYEQDLKNAQAQ
-574 AVKDAE
+574 AVKDSE
-580 QFEVNKFRV
+580 QFKVNQIRNQ
-589 REKLENRY
+589 EK
-597 GDREIGRNKEL
+597 
-608 AQLEADKW
+608 W
-616 ALSTEEF
+616 
-623 KKYETEINRRW
+623 
-634 KDNIPLQPPK
+634 
-644 IKSYKVPAGDRE
+644 KSYFSWETQRLQKLAELEQDKHSLTQKQYEEAKAMINFRLRDRQMPGTGKGKGYVVPTGNRE
-656 EEKASRDLLSLQAQL
+656 EEKASRDLLALQAQL
-671 EVLKEHQS
+671 EMLKKHQS

-689 DLQKEQAQFAI
+689 DFQKEQAQFAI
-700 LEEAKL
+700 LEQAQL
-706 TRQLDNNERSLLANK
+706 TRRLTNAEKSLLSNK
-721 ANILAQKEKLALV
+721 ENILAQKEKLALV

-740 QERLNKMQDQAE
+740 QERLNKMQDQAD
-752 KYIAQQSEKRKA
+752 KYIVQQSEKRKV

-790 ESPYLDNMLAEQ
+790 ENPQLNNMLAEQ

-828 DTALDVNSQVQNAT
+828 DTALDVNTQIQNAT
-842 AMALNGFST
+842 SMALNGFSS
-851 QLTNVLVDGEANF
+851 QLTNVLFEGEANF

-876 DIFIKMSLVKGI
+876 DILIKMSLVKGI
-888 EAMGFGVSAPVAN
+888 EAMGFGFGAPIAN
-901 ADGGVYNSASLS
+901 ANGGVYNSASLN

-949 ADGKLGVIAKMSNQ
+949 ADGKLGVIAKMPNQ
-963 GSGVTQINHIT
+963 GGGVTQHYHIT

-982 QLGPQALKQV
+982 QIGPEALKKV
-992 YEIAKR
+992 YEISKR
-998 GAQDYVV
+998 GAQDYIMS
-1005 GQRRDGGTL
+1005 QRRDGGAM

>member
-30 LKETSLKA
+30 LQETAEKA
-38 GEAQDHIS
+38 EASQRRMAQ
-46 KIISELVEK
+46 LVEQ
-55 QAANIK
+55 QAQSAR
-61 NFSSQQSQ
+61 SSAESTAQSLQ
-69 AMKDASSNMITSIN
+69 ELNN
-83 EIDGRQEISQQQREA
+83 QQEISQQQRA
-98 YYLKMAQAEA
+98 DYYQRIAQEEA
-108 RAEAESRSYKDTF
+108 RAAIESRKQADAFLEQAQSVGQTRNALEQL
-121 TEQIQKVAEGKN
+121 TEV
-133 SLEALNSIL
+133 LNKS
-142 DRLSRTYDKAKIST
+142 TKAYDKLKIT
-156 QHFSEV
+156 GEQFAEIQNV
-162 QTQVKSKIR
+162 TKSRIR
-171 GIQDNQDIRAENFYK
+171 AIQDQQDANTERYYK
-186 QIDAVTQ
+186 QIEAVKG
-193 LSGSSVALKNIQH
+193 LSGSESALRAIQAQ
-206 SLNQEVK
+206 LNQEVK
-213 KGTITQEDYKSLLS
+213 KGTIHQRDYQVLIS
-227 AVTSQSIKLRREE
+227 AITSESMKLRREE

-249 FIQRLKEQAAK
+249 FIQRLKEQVAT

-266 QMLRYEAAQLGVS
+266 QMLRYQASQLGVS

-285 IRRLSESSKETKEF
+285 IRRLSESNKETKEF
-299 DKNSKSLTSR
+299 DKNSKSLSGR
-309 LQNVANSFNMGSLL
+309 LQGIANSFNMGSLV

-330 VTAGLIGVAKLA
+330 ITAGLTGVAKLA

-379 GGITRGD
+379 GGITRGE

-421 AVNTTID
+421 AIDTTID

-443 LEKSNHHL
+443 LEKANHHL

-466 NKTEAA
+466 HKTEAA

-482 INDGAND
+482 INDGANEIPNKLLTIED
-489 IVENLGYLESAW
+489 AW
-501 LGIKNAAKEGW
+501 VRIKNATNQAK
-512 DAMLDIGREKTLE
+512 DAVLRFKLGSSLQDE
-525 DQIREQESLLSNLN
+525 IREHEEMLVNFQLNPFTVKLHHDRTGQTVEDVKDNLSKLRDQLYDLEKPEKEAQAIKTNEQNEVDKFRIREEWSSFLSYETKREN
-539 NIWITPQYRINE
+539 KTAQFNAVKYAFTEDEQKEIIERINFV
-551 IQEKIASLKEQ
+551 L
-562 SAGIALKKSQAQ
+562 
-574 AVKDAE
+574 
-580 QFEVNKFRV
+580 R
-589 REKLENRY
+589 
-597 GDREIGRNKEL
+597 DRQMPGTGKG
-608 AQLEADKW
+608 KG
-616 ALSTEEF
+616 
-623 KKYETEINRRW
+623 YV
-634 KDNIPLQPPK
+634 
-644 IKSYKVPAGDRE
+644 VPAGDRE

-671 EVLKEHQS
+671 EILKKHQG

-689 DLQKEQAQFAI
+689 DFQKEQAQFAI
-700 LEEAKL
+700 LEQAQL
-706 TRQLDNNERSLLANK
+706 TRRLTNAEKSLLSNK
-721 ANILAQKEKLALV
+721 ENILAQKEKLALV

-740 QERLNKMQDQAE
+740 QERLNKMQDQAD

-790 ESPYLDNMLAEQ
+790 ENPQLNNMLAEQ

-842 AMALNGFST
+842 SMALNGFSS
-851 QLTNVLVDGEANF
+851 QLTNVLFEGEANF

-876 DIFIKMSLVKGI
+876 DILIKMSLVKGI
-888 EAMGFGVSAPVAN
+888 EAMGFGFGAPVAN

-949 ADGKLGVIAKMSNQ
+949 ADGKLGVIAKMPNQ
-963 GSGVTQINHIT
+963 GVGVTQINHIT
-974 IQNDGSNG
+974 IQNDGNNG
-982 QLGPQALKQV
+982 QIGPEALKKI
-992 YEIAKR
+992 YEISKR
-998 GAQDYVV
+998 GAQDYIMS
-1005 GQRRDGGTL
+1005 QRRDGGAM

>member
-9 TINLGAETADFS
+9 TINLGAETADFKE
-21 QQMGRVERQ
+21 QMGRVERQ
-30 LKETSLKA
+30 LQETAEKA
-38 GEAQDHIS
+38 EASQRRMAQ
-46 KIISELVEK
+46 LVEQ
-55 QAANIK
+55 QAQSAR
-61 NFSSQQSQ
+61 SSAESTAQSLQ
-69 AMKDASSNMITSIN
+69 ELNN
-83 EIDGRQEISQQQREA
+83 QQEITQQQRAE
-98 YYLKMAQAEA
+98 YYQRIAQEEA
-108 RAEAESRSYKDTF
+108 RSAIESRKQADAFLEQAQSVGQTRDALEQL
-121 TEQIQKVAEGKN
+121 TEV
-133 SLEALNSIL
+133 LNKS
-142 DRLSRTYDKAKIST
+142 TKAYDKLKIT
-156 QHFSEV
+156 GKQFAEIQNV
-162 QTQVKSKIR
+162 TKSRIKA
-171 GIQDNQDIRAENFYK
+171 IQDQQDANTEKYFK
-186 QIDAVTQ
+186 QIEAVKG
-193 LSGSSVALKNIQH
+193 LSGGTSALRTIQAQ
-206 SLNQEVK
+206 LNQEVK
-213 KGTITQEDYKSLLS
+213 KGTIHQQDYRTLIS
-227 AVTSQSIKLRREE
+227 AITSESMKLRREE

-249 FIQRLKEQAAK
+249 FIQRLKEQVAT

-266 QMLRYEAAQLGVS
+266 QMLRYQASQLGVS

-299 DKNSKSLTSR
+299 DKNSKSLAGR
-309 LQNVANSFNMGSLL
+309 LQGIANSFNMGSLV

-330 VTAGLIGVAKLA
+330 ITAGLTGVAKLA

-379 GGITRGD
+379 GGITRGE
-386 MASSISSVVGTGVF
+386 MALSISSVVGTGVF

-421 AVNTTID
+421 AIDTTID

-443 LEKSNHHL
+443 LEKANHHL
-451 TAAQLEQIRTLELQG
+451 TASQLEQIRTLELQG

-472 RLAIDAYAQS
+472 KLAIDAYAQS

-489 IVENLGYLESAW
+489 ISDSLGFLESAW
-501 LGIKNAAKEGW
+501 INIQREAKKAW
-512 DAMLDIGREKTLE
+512 DAMLDIGRDKGVTEKLTTYKEQLYQLQLHGME
-525 DQIREQESLLSNLN
+525 NSYEGRELQKVIRELENKKYEQD
-539 NIWITPQYRINE
+539 
-551 IQEKIASLKEQ
+551 LKN
-562 SAGIALKKSQAQ
+562 AQAQ
-574 AVKDAE
+574 AVKDSE
-580 QFEVNKFRV
+580 QFKVNQIRNQ
-589 REKLENRY
+589 EK
-597 GDREIGRNKEL
+597 
-608 AQLEADKW
+608 W
-616 ALSTEEF
+616 
-623 KKYETEINRRW
+623 
-634 KDNIPLQPPK
+634 
-644 IKSYKVPAGDRE
+644 KSYFSWETQRLQKLAELEQDKHSLTQKQYEEAKAMINFRLRDRQMPGTGKGKGYVVPTGNRE
-656 EEKASRDLLSLQAQL
+656 EEKASRDLLALQAQL
-671 EVLKEHQS
+671 EMLKKHQS

-689 DLQKEQAQFAI
+689 DFQKEQAQFAI
-700 LEEAKL
+700 LEQAQL
-706 TRQLDNNERSLLANK
+706 TRRLTNAEKSLLSNK
-721 ANILAQKEKLALV
+721 ENILAQKEKLALV

-740 QERLNKMQDQAE
+740 QERLNKMQDQAD
-752 KYIAQQSEKRKA
+752 KYIVQQSEKRKA

-790 ESPYLDNMLAEQ
+790 ENPQLNNMLAEQ

-828 DTALDVNSQVQNAT
+828 DTALDVNTQIQNAT
-842 AMALNGFST
+842 SMALNGFSS
-851 QLTNVLVDGEANF
+851 QLTNVLFEGEANF

-876 DIFIKMSLVKGI
+876 DILIKMSLVKGI
-888 EAMGFGVSAPVAN
+888 EAMGFGFGAPVAN
-901 ADGGVYNSASLS
+901 ANGGVYNSASLN

-949 ADGKLGVIAKMSNQ
+949 ADGKLGVIAKMPNQ
-963 GSGVTQINHIT
+963 GGGVTQHYHIT

-982 QLGPQALKQV
+982 QIGPEALKKV
-992 YEIAKR
+992 YEISKR
-998 GAQDYVV
+998 GAQDYIMS
-1005 GQRRDGGTL
+1005 QRRDGGAM

>member
-9 TINLGAETADFS
+9 TINLGAETADFKE
-21 QQMGRVERQ
+21 QMGRVERQ
-30 LKETSLKA
+30 LQETAEKA
-38 GEAQDHIS
+38 EASQRRMAQ
-46 KIISELVEK
+46 LVEQ
-55 QAANIK
+55 QAQTAR
-61 NFSSQQSQ
+61 SSAESTAQSLQ
-69 AMKDASSNMITSIN
+69 ELNN
-83 EIDGRQEISQQQREA
+83 QQEITQQQRA
-98 YYLKMAQAEA
+98 KYYQRIAQEEA
-108 RAEAESRSYKDTF
+108 RSAIESRKQADAFLEQAQSVGQTRDALEQL
-121 TEQIQKVAEGKN
+121 TEVLNKSTKAYNKLKITGEQFAEIQNVTK
-133 SLEALNSIL
+133 
-142 DRLSRTYDKAKIST
+142 SRIKA
-156 QHFSEV
+156 
-162 QTQVKSKIR
+162 
-171 GIQDNQDIRAENFYK
+171 IQDQQDANTEKYFK
-186 QIDAVTQ
+186 QIEAVKG
-193 LSGSSVALKNIQH
+193 LSGGTSALRTIQAQ
-206 SLNQEVK
+206 LNQEVK
-213 KGTITQEDYKSLLS
+213 KGTIHQQDYRTLIS
-227 AVTSQSIKLRREE
+227 AITSESMKLRREE

-249 FIQRLKEQAAK
+249 FIQRLKEQVAT

-266 QMLRYEAAQLGVS
+266 QMLRYQASQLGVS

-299 DKNSKSLTSR
+299 DKNSKSLAGR
-309 LQNVANSFNMGSLL
+309 LQGIANSFNMGSLV

-330 VTAGLIGVAKLA
+330 ITAGLTGVAKLA

-379 GGITRGD
+379 GGITRGE
-386 MASSISSVVGTGVF
+386 MALSISSVVGTGVF

-421 AVNTTID
+421 AIDTTID

-443 LEKSNHHL
+443 LEKANHHL
-451 TAAQLEQIRTLELQG
+451 TASQLEQIRTLELQG

-472 RLAIDAYAQS
+472 KLAIDAYAQS

-489 IVENLGYLESAW
+489 ISDSLGFLESAW
-501 LGIKNAAKEGW
+501 INIQREAKKAW
-512 DAMLDIGREKTLE
+512 DAMLDIGRDKGVTEKLT
-525 DQIREQESLLSNLN
+525 
-539 NIWITPQYRINE
+539 TY
-551 IQEKIASLKEQ
+551 KEQ
-562 SAGIALKKSQAQ
+562 LYQLQLHGMENSYEGRELQKVIKELENKKYEQDLKNAQAQ
-574 AVKDAE
+574 AVKDSE
-580 QFEVNKFRV
+580 QFKVNQIRNQ
-589 REKLENRY
+589 EK
-597 GDREIGRNKEL
+597 
-608 AQLEADKW
+608 W
-616 ALSTEEF
+616 
-623 KKYETEINRRW
+623 
-634 KDNIPLQPPK
+634 
-644 IKSYKVPAGDRE
+644 KSYFSWETQRLQKLAELEQDKHSLTQKQYEEAKAMINFRLRDRQMPGTGKGKGYVVPTGNRE
-656 EEKASRDLLSLQAQL
+656 EEKASRDLLALQAQL
-671 EVLKEHQS
+671 EMLKKHQS

-689 DLQKEQAQFAI
+689 DFQKEQAQFAI
-700 LEEAKL
+700 LEQAQL
-706 TRQLDNNERSLLANK
+706 TRRLTNAEKSLLSNK
-721 ANILAQKEKLALV
+721 ENILTQKEKLALV

-740 QERLNKMQDQAE
+740 QERLNKMQDQAD

-777 RYLERAQLLAGQK
+777 RYLERAQLLAGQQ
-790 ESPYLDNMLAEQ
+790 ENPQLNNMLAEQ

-828 DTALDVNSQVQNAT
+828 DTALDVNTQVQNAT
-842 AMALNGFST
+842 SMVLNGFSS

-876 DIFIKMSLVKGI
+876 DILLKMSLVKGI
-888 EAMGFGVSAPVAN
+888 EAMGFGFGAPVAN
-901 ADGGVYNSASLS
+901 ANGGVYNSTSLS
-913 AYSGQIVHKPTMFA
+913 AYSGQIVYKPTMFA

-949 ADGKLGVIAKMSNQ
+949 ADGKLGVIAKMPNQ
-963 GSGVTQINHIT
+963 GGGVTQHYHIT

-982 QLGPQALKQV
+982 QIGPEALKKV
-992 YEIAKR
+992 YEISKR
-998 GAQDYVV
+998 GAQDYIMS
-1005 GQRRDGGTL
+1005 QRRDGGAM

>member
-9 TINLGAETADFS
+9 TINLGAETADFKE
-21 QQMGRVERQ
+21 QMGRVERQ
-30 LKETSLKA
+30 LQETAEKA
-38 GEAQDHIS
+38 EASQRRMAQ
-46 KIISELVEK
+46 LVEQ
-55 QAANIK
+55 QAQTAR
-61 NFSSQQSQ
+61 SSAESTAQSLQ
-69 AMKDASSNMITSIN
+69 ELNN
-83 EIDGRQEISQQQREA
+83 QQEISQQQRA
-98 YYLKMAQAEA
+98 DYYQRIAQEEA
-108 RAEAESRSYKDTF
+108 RSAIESRKQADAFLEQAQSVGQTRDALEQL
-121 TEQIQKVAEGKN
+121 TEVLNKSTKAYNKLKITGEQFAEIQNVTK
-133 SLEALNSIL
+133 
-142 DRLSRTYDKAKIST
+142 SRIKA
-156 QHFSEV
+156 
-162 QTQVKSKIR
+162 
-171 GIQDNQDIRAENFYK
+171 IQDQQDANTEKYFK
-186 QIDAVTQ
+186 QIEAVKG
-193 LSGSSVALKNIQH
+193 LSGGTSALRTIQAQ
-206 SLNQEVK
+206 LNQEVK
-213 KGTITQEDYKSLLS
+213 KGTIHQQDYRTLIS
-227 AVTSQSIKLRREE
+227 AITSESMKLRREE

-249 FIQRLKEQAAK
+249 FIQRLKEQVAT

-266 QMLRYEAAQLGVS
+266 QMLRYQASQLGVS

-299 DKNSKSLTSR
+299 DKNSKSLAGR
-309 LQNVANSFNMGSLL
+309 LQGIANSFNMGSLV

-330 VTAGLIGVAKLA
+330 ITAGLTGVAKLA

-379 GGITRGD
+379 GGITRGE
-386 MASSISSVVGTGVF
+386 MALSISSVVGTGVF

-421 AVNTTID
+421 AIDTTID

-443 LEKSNHHL
+443 LEKANHHL
-451 TAAQLEQIRTLELQG
+451 TASQLEQIRTLELQG

-472 RLAIDAYAQS
+472 KLAIDAYAQS

-489 IVENLGYLESAW
+489 ISDSLGFLESAW
-501 LGIKNAAKEGW
+501 INIQREAKKAW
-512 DAMLDIGREKTLE
+512 DAMLDIGRDKGVTEKLT
-525 DQIREQESLLSNLN
+525 
-539 NIWITPQYRINE
+539 TY
-551 IQEKIASLKEQ
+551 KEQ
-562 SAGIALKKSQAQ
+562 LYQLQLHGMENSYEGRELQKVIKELENKKYEQDLKNAQAQ
-574 AVKDAE
+574 AVKDSE
-580 QFEVNKFRV
+580 PFKVNQIRNQ
-589 REKLENRY
+589 EK
-597 GDREIGRNKEL
+597 
-608 AQLEADKW
+608 W
-616 ALSTEEF
+616 
-623 KKYETEINRRW
+623 
-634 KDNIPLQPPK
+634 
-644 IKSYKVPAGDRE
+644 KSYFSWETQRLQKLAELEQDKHSLTQKQYEEAKAMINFRLRDRQMPGTGKGKGYVVPTGNRE
-656 EEKASRDLLSLQAQL
+656 EEKASRDLLALQAQL
-671 EVLKEHQS
+671 EMLKKHQS

-689 DLQKEQAQFAI
+689 DFQKEQAQFAI
-700 LEEAKL
+700 LEQAQL
-706 TRQLDNNERSLLANK
+706 TRRLTNAEKSLLSNK
-721 ANILAQKEKLALV
+721 ENILAQKEKLALV

-740 QERLNKMQDQAE
+740 QERLNKMQDQAD
-752 KYIAQQSEKRKA
+752 KYIVQQSEKRKA

-790 ESPYLDNMLAEQ
+790 ENPQLNNMLAEQ

-828 DTALDVNSQVQNAT
+828 DTALDVNTQIQNAT
-842 AMALNGFST
+842 SMALNGFSS
-851 QLTNVLVDGEANF
+851 QLTNVLFEGEANF

-876 DIFIKMSLVKGI
+876 DILIKMSLVKGI
-888 EAMGFGVSAPVAN
+888 EAMGFGFGAPIAN
-901 ADGGVYNSASLS
+901 ANGGVYNSASLN

-949 ADGKLGVIAKMSNQ
+949 ADGKLGVIAKMPNQ
-963 GSGVTQINHIT
+963 GGGVTQHYHIT

-982 QLGPQALKQV
+982 QIGPEALKKV
-992 YEIAKR
+992 YEISKR
-998 GAQDYVV
+998 GAQDYIMS
-1005 GQRRDGGTL
+1005 QRRDGGAM

>member
-9 TINLGAETADFS
+9 TINLGAETADFKE
-21 QQMGRVERQ
+21 QMGRVERQ
-30 LKETSLKA
+30 LQETAEKA
-38 GEAQDHIS
+38 EASQRRMAQ
-46 KIISELVEK
+46 LVEQ
-55 QAANIK
+55 QAQSAR
-61 NFSSQQSQ
+61 SSAESTAQSLQ
-69 AMKDASSNMITSIN
+69 ELNN
-83 EIDGRQEISQQQREA
+83 QQEITQQQRAE
-98 YYLKMAQAEA
+98 YYQRIAQEEA
-108 RAEAESRSYKDTF
+108 RSAIESRKQADAFLEQAQSVGQTRDALEQL
-121 TEQIQKVAEGKN
+121 TEV
-133 SLEALNSIL
+133 LNKS
-142 DRLSRTYDKAKIST
+142 TKAYDKLKIT
-156 QHFSEV
+156 GKQFAEIQNV
-162 QTQVKSKIR
+162 TKSRIKA
-171 GIQDNQDIRAENFYK
+171 IQDQQDANTEKYFK
-186 QIDAVTQ
+186 QIEAVKG
-193 LSGSSVALKNIQH
+193 LSGGTSALRTIQAQ
-206 SLNQEVK
+206 LNQEVK
-213 KGTITQEDYKSLLS
+213 KGTIHQQDYRTLIS
-227 AVTSQSIKLRREE
+227 AITSESMKLRREE

-249 FIQRLKEQAAK
+249 FIQRLKEQVAT

-266 QMLRYEAAQLGVS
+266 QMLRYQASQLGVS

-299 DKNSKSLTSR
+299 DKNSKSLAGR
-309 LQNVANSFNMGSLL
+309 LQGIANSFNMGSLV

-330 VTAGLIGVAKLA
+330 ITAGLTGVAKLA

-379 GGITRGD
+379 GGITRGE

-421 AVNTTID
+421 AIDTTID

-443 LEKSNHHL
+443 LEKANHHL
-451 TAAQLEQIRTLELQG
+451 TASQLEQIRTLELQG

-472 RLAIDAYAQS
+472 KLAIDAYAQS

-489 IVENLGYLESAW
+489 IFDSLGFLESAW
-501 LGIKNAAKEGW
+501 INIQREAKKAW
-512 DAMLDIGREKTLE
+512 DAMLDIGRDKGVTEKLT
-525 DQIREQESLLSNLN
+525 
-539 NIWITPQYRINE
+539 TY
-551 IQEKIASLKEQ
+551 KEQ
-562 SAGIALKKSQAQ
+562 LYQLQLHGMENSYEGRELQKVIKELENKKYEQDLKNAQAQ
-574 AVKDAE
+574 AVKDSE
-580 QFEVNKFRV
+580 QFKVNQIRNQ
-589 REKLENRY
+589 EK
-597 GDREIGRNKEL
+597 
-608 AQLEADKW
+608 W
-616 ALSTEEF
+616 
-623 KKYETEINRRW
+623 
-634 KDNIPLQPPK
+634 
-644 IKSYKVPAGDRE
+644 KSYFSWETQRLQKLAELEQDKHSLTQKQYEEAKAMINFRLRDRQMPGTGKGKGYVVPTGNRE
-656 EEKASRDLLSLQAQL
+656 EEKASRDLLTLQAQL
-671 EVLKEHQS
+671 EMLKKHQS

-689 DLQKEQAQFAI
+689 DFQKEQAQFAI
-700 LEEAKL
+700 LEQAQL
-706 TRQLDNNERSLLANK
+706 TRRLTNAEKSLLSNK
-721 ANILAQKEKLALV
+721 ENILAQKEKLALL

-740 QERLNKMQDQAE
+740 QERLNKMQDQAD
-752 KYIAQQSEKRKA
+752 KYIVQQSEKRKA

-790 ESPYLDNMLAEQ
+790 ENPQLNNMLAEQ

-828 DTALDVNSQVQNAT
+828 DTALDVNTQIQNAT
-842 AMALNGFST
+842 SMALNGFSS
-851 QLTNVLVDGEANF
+851 QLTNVLFEGEANF

-876 DIFIKMSLVKGI
+876 DILLKMSLVKGI
-888 EAMGFGVSAPVAN
+888 EAMGFGFGAPVAN
-901 ADGGVYNSASLS
+901 ANGGVYNSASLS

-949 ADGKLGVIAKMSNQ
+949 ADGKLGVIAKMPNQ
-963 GSGVTQINHIT
+963 GGGVTQHYHINIK
-974 IQNDGSNG
+974 NDGSNG
-982 QLGPQALKQV
+982 QIGPEALKKV
-992 YEIAKR
+992 YEISKR
-998 GAQDYVV
+998 GAQDYIMS
-1005 GQRRDGGTL
+1005 QRRDGGAM

>member
-30 LKETSLKA
+30 LQETA
-38 GEAQDHIS
+38 ERAEASQRRMAQ
-46 KIISELVEK
+46 LVEQ
-55 QAANIK
+55 QAQSAR
-61 NFSSQQSQ
+61 SSAESTAQSLQ
-69 AMKDASSNMITSIN
+69 ELNN
-83 EIDGRQEISQQQREA
+83 QQEISQQQRA
-98 YYLKMAQAEA
+98 DYYQRIAQEEA
-108 RAEAESRSYKDTF
+108 RSAVESRKQADAFLEQAQSVGQTRNALEQL
-121 TEQIQKVAEGKN
+121 TEV
-133 SLEALNSIL
+133 LNKS
-142 DRLSRTYDKAKIST
+142 TKAYDKLKIT
-156 QHFSEV
+156 SEQFAEIQNV
-162 QTQVKSKIR
+162 TKSRIKA
-171 GIQDNQDIRAENFYK
+171 IQDQQDANTEKYFK
-186 QIDAVTQ
+186 QIEAVKG
-193 LSGSSVALKNIQH
+193 LSGSASALRAIQAQ
-206 SLNQEVK
+206 LNQEVK
-213 KGTITQEDYKSLLS
+213 KGTIHQRDYQVLIS
-227 AVTSQSIKLRREE
+227 AITSESMKLRREE

-249 FIQRLKEQAAK
+249 FIQRLKEQVAT

-266 QMLRYEAAQLGVS
+266 QMLRYQASQLGVS

-285 IRRLSESSKETKEF
+285 IRRLSESNKETKEF
-299 DKNSKSLTSR
+299 DKNSKSLSGR
-309 LQNVANSFNMGSLL
+309 LQGIANSFNMGSLV

-330 VTAGLIGVAKLA
+330 ITAGLTGVAKLA

-379 GGITRGD
+379 SGITRGE

-421 AVNTTID
+421 AIDTTID

-443 LEKSNHHL
+443 LEKANHHL
-451 TAAQLEQIRTLELQG
+451 TASQLEQIRTLELQG

-489 IVENLGYLESAW
+489 ISSSLGILESAW
-501 LGIKNAAKEGW
+501 VRIQNEAKKGW
-512 DAMLDIGREKTLE
+512 DAMLNIGRERTLKDE
-525 DQIREQESLLSNLN
+525 IREHEEMLVSFQLNPFTEKLHYDRTGQTIDDVKANLSKLRDQLYDLEKPEKESQAIKNNEQLEVNQIRL
-539 NIWITPQYRINE
+539 
-551 IQEKIASLKEQ
+551 QEKWRSFYSWETQRLQKLAELEKEKH
-562 SAGIALKKSQAQ
+562 ALTQ
-574 AVKDAE
+574 E
-580 QFEVNKFRV
+580 QYEEAKAMINFRL
-589 REKLENRY
+589 R
-597 GDREIGRNKEL
+597 DRQMPGTGKG
-608 AQLEADKW
+608 KG
-616 ALSTEEF
+616 
-623 KKYETEINRRW
+623 YV
-634 KDNIPLQPPK
+634 
-644 IKSYKVPAGDRE
+644 VPAGDRE

-671 EVLKEHQS
+671 EILKKHQS

-700 LEEAKL
+700 LEQAQL
-706 TRQLDNNERSLLANK
+706 TRRLTNAEESLLSNK
-721 ANILAQKEKLALV
+721 ENILAQKEKLALV

-740 QERLNKMQDQAE
+740 QERLNKMQDQAD

-790 ESPYLDNMLAEQ
+790 ENPQLNNMLAEQ
-802 QKTYEVEDQKRAD
+802 QKTYEAEDQKRAD

-842 AMALNGFST
+842 SMALNGFSS
-851 QLTNVLVDGEANF
+851 QLTNVLFEGEANF

-876 DIFIKMSLVKGI
+876 DILIKMSLVKGI
-888 EAMGFGVSAPVAN
+888 EAMGFGFGAPVAN
-901 ADGGVYNSASLS
+901 ADGGVYNSTSLS

-949 ADGKLGVIAKMSNQ
+949 ADGKLGVIAKMPNQ
-963 GSGVTQINHIT
+963 GGGVTQNYHIT

-982 QLGPQALKQV
+982 QIGPEALKKV
-992 YEIAKR
+992 YEISKR
-998 GAQDYVV
+998 GAQDYIMS
-1005 GQRRDGGTL
+1005 QRRDGGAM

>member
-30 LKETSLKA
+30 LQETAEKA
-38 GEAQDHIS
+38 EASQRRMAQ
-46 KIISELVEK
+46 LVEQ
-55 QAANIK
+55 QAQSAR
-61 NFSSQQSQ
+61 SSAESTAQSLQ
-69 AMKDASSNMITSIN
+69 ELNN
-83 EIDGRQEISQQQREA
+83 QQEISQQQRA
-98 YYLKMAQAEA
+98 DYYQRIAQEEA
-108 RAEAESRSYKDTF
+108 RAAIESRKQADAFLEQAQSVGQTRNALEQL
-121 TEQIQKVAEGKN
+121 TEV
-133 SLEALNSIL
+133 LNKS
-142 DRLSRTYDKAKIST
+142 TKAYDKLKIT
-156 QHFSEV
+156 GEQFAEIQNV
-162 QTQVKSKIR
+162 TKSRIR
-171 GIQDNQDIRAENFYK
+171 AIQDQQDANTERYYK
-186 QIDAVTQ
+186 QIEAVKG
-193 LSGSSVALKNIQH
+193 LSGSESALRAIQAQ
-206 SLNQEVK
+206 LNQEVK
-213 KGTITQEDYKSLLS
+213 KGTIHQRDYQVLIS
-227 AVTSQSIKLRREE
+227 AITSESMKLRREE

-249 FIQRLKEQAAK
+249 FIQRLKEQVAT

-266 QMLRYEAAQLGVS
+266 QMLRYQASQLGVS

-285 IRRLSESSKETKEF
+285 IRRLSESNKETKEF
-299 DKNSKSLTSR
+299 DKNSKSLSGR
-309 LQNVANSFNMGSLL
+309 LQGIANSFNMGSLV

-330 VTAGLIGVAKLA
+330 ITAGLTGVAKLA

-379 GGITRGD
+379 GGITRGE

-421 AVNTTID
+421 AIDTTID

-443 LEKSNHHL
+443 LEKANHHL
-451 TAAQLEQIRTLELQG
+451 TASQLEQIRTLELQG

-472 RLAIDAYAQS
+472 KLAIDAYAQA
-482 INDGAND
+482 INDGAIEIPNKLEGIELAWFNIKKATND
-489 IVENLGYLESAW
+489 AKDAALNYYRTRTLKDEIREHEEMLVNFQINPFTEKLHYDKTGQTIDDVKAHLKELKDQAADID
-501 LGIKNAAKEGW
+501 LKNA
-512 DAMLDIGREKTLE
+512 
-525 DQIREQESLLSNLN
+525 
-539 NIWITPQYRINE
+539 
-551 IQEKIASLKEQ
+551 
-562 SAGIALKKSQAQ
+562 QAQ
-574 AVKDAE
+574 AEKDNE
-580 QFEVNKFRV
+580 QFKVNQIKTQEKWRSYFSWETQRLQKLAELEKEKHALTQEQYEEAKAMINFRL
-589 REKLENRY
+589 R
-597 GDREIGRNKEL
+597 DRQMPGTGKG
-608 AQLEADKW
+608 KG
-616 ALSTEEF
+616 
-623 KKYETEINRRW
+623 YV
-634 KDNIPLQPPK
+634 
-644 IKSYKVPAGDRE
+644 VPAGVRE
-656 EEKASRDLLSLQAQL
+656 EEKASRDLLALQAQL
-671 EVLKEHQS
+671 KILEDHKS

-689 DLQKEQAQFAI
+689 DFQKEQAQFAI
-700 LEEAKL
+700 LEEAQL
-706 TRQLDNNERSLLANK
+706 TRRLDNAEKSLLANK
-721 ANILAQKEKLALV
+721 ESILIQKEALAIE
-734 GDEVAL
+734 GDKVAL
-740 QERLNKMQDQAE
+740 QERLNKMQDQAD

-790 ESPYLDNMLAEQ
+790 ENPQLNNMLAEQ

-842 AMALNGFST
+842 SMALNGFSS
-851 QLTNVLVDGEANF
+851 QLTNVLFEGEANF

-876 DIFIKMSLVKGI
+876 DILIKMSLVKGI
-888 EAMGFGVSAPVAN
+888 EAMGFGFGAPVAN

-963 GSGVTQINHIT
+963 GAGVTQINHIT
-974 IQNDGSNG
+974 IQNDGNNG
-982 QLGPQALKQV
+982 QIGPEALKKV
-992 YEIAKR
+992 YEISKR
-998 GAQDYVV
+998 GAQDYIMS
-1005 GQRRDGGTL
+1005 QRRDGGAM

>member
-30 LKETSLKA
+30 LQETAEKA
-38 GEAQDHIS
+38 EASQRRMAQ
-46 KIISELVEK
+46 LVEQ
-55 QAANIK
+55 QAQSAR
-61 NFSSQQSQ
+61 SSAESTAQSLQ
-69 AMKDASSNMITSIN
+69 ELNN
-83 EIDGRQEISQQQREA
+83 QQEISQQQRA
-98 YYLKMAQAEA
+98 DYYQRIAQEEA
-108 RAEAESRSYKDTF
+108 RSAIESRKQADAFLEQAQSVGQTRDALEQL
-121 TEQIQKVAEGKN
+121 TEV
-133 SLEALNSIL
+133 LNKS
-142 DRLSRTYDKAKIST
+142 TKAYDKLKIT
-156 QHFSEV
+156 GEQFAEIQNV
-162 QTQVKSKIR
+162 TKSRIKA
-171 GIQDNQDIRAENFYK
+171 IQDQQDANTEKYYK
-186 QIDAVTQ
+186 QIEAVKG
-193 LSGSSVALKNIQH
+193 LSGSASALRAIQAQ
-206 SLNQEVK
+206 LNQEVK
-213 KGTITQEDYKSLLS
+213 KGTIHQRDYQVLIS
-227 AVTSQSIKLRREE
+227 AITSESMKLRREE

-249 FIQRLKEQAAK
+249 FIQRLKEQVAT

-266 QMLRYEAAQLGVS
+266 QMLRYQASQLGVS

-285 IRRLSESSKETKEF
+285 IRRLSESNKETKEF
-299 DKNSKSLTSR
+299 DKNSKSLSGR
-309 LQNVANSFNMGSLL
+309 LQGIANSFNMGSLV

-330 VTAGLIGVAKLA
+330 ITAGLTGVAKLA

-379 GGITRGD
+379 GGITRGE

-421 AVNTTID
+421 AIDTTID

-443 LEKSNHHL
+443 LEKANHHL
-451 TAAQLEQIRTLELQG
+451 TASQLEQIRTLELQG

-489 IVENLGYLESAW
+489 IVENLGYVESARVS
-501 LGIKNAAKEGW
+501 IRNAAKKSW
-512 DAMLDIGREKTLE
+512 DAMLDVGREKTLA
-525 DQIREQESLLSNLN
+525 DQIREQESLLRNLN
-539 NIWITPQYRINE
+539 NIGISPQYRINE
-551 IQEKIASLKEQ
+551 IQEKISSLNEQ
-562 SAGIALKKSQAQ
+562 KFQQDLKSAQEQAEKVANQ
-574 AVKDAE
+574 L
-580 QFEVNKFRV
+580 EVNKLRIKDRLFNKNASW
-589 REKLENRY
+589 ESKKNR
-597 GDREIGRNKEL
+597 DLAEL
-608 AQLEADKW
+608 MANKW
-616 ALSTEEF
+616 ALTEEEY
-623 KKYETEINRRW
+623 KEYEKMINYRHRDRRM
-634 KDNIPLQPPK
+634 PGSGRS
-644 IKSYKVPAGDRE
+644 KSYTVPSGDKE
-656 EEKASRDLLSLQAQL
+656 EEKASRDVLSLQAQL
-671 EVLKEHQS
+671 EILKKHQS

-700 LEEAKL
+700 LEEAQL
-706 TRQLDNNERSLLANK
+706 TRRLTNAEKSLLSNK
-721 ANILAQKEKLALV
+721 ENILAQKEKLALV

-740 QERLNKMQDQAE
+740 QERLNKMQDQAD

-790 ESPYLDNMLAEQ
+790 ENPQLNNMLAEQ

-842 AMALNGFST
+842 SMALNGFSS
-851 QLTNVLVDGEANF
+851 QLTNVLFEGEANF

-876 DIFIKMSLVKGI
+876 DILIKMSLVKGI
-888 EAMGFGVSAPVAN
+888 EAMGFGFGAPVAN

-949 ADGKLGVIAKMSNQ
+949 ADGKLGVIAKMPNQ
-963 GSGVTQINHIT
+963 GGGVTQHYHIN

-982 QLGPQALKQV
+982 QIGPEALKKV
-992 YEIAKR
+992 YEISKR
-998 GAQDYVV
+998 GAQDYIMS
-1005 GQRRDGGTL
+1005 QRRDGGAM

>member
-30 LKETSLKA
+30 LQETA
-38 GEAQDHIS
+38 ERAEASQRRMAQ
-46 KIISELVEK
+46 LVEQ
-55 QAANIK
+55 QAQSAR
-61 NFSSQQSQ
+61 SSAESTAQSLQ
-69 AMKDASSNMITSIN
+69 ELNN
-83 EIDGRQEISQQQREA
+83 QQEISQQQRA
-98 YYLKMAQAEA
+98 DYYQRIAQEEA
-108 RAEAESRSYKDTF
+108 RSAVESRKQADAFLEQAQSVGQTRNALEQL
-121 TEQIQKVAEGKN
+121 TEV
-133 SLEALNSIL
+133 LNKS
-142 DRLSRTYDKAKIST
+142 TKAYDKLKIT
-156 QHFSEV
+156 SEQFAEIQNV
-162 QTQVKSKIR
+162 TKSRIKA
-171 GIQDNQDIRAENFYK
+171 IQDQQDVNTEKYFK
-186 QIDAVTQ
+186 QIEAVKG
-193 LSGSSVALKNIQH
+193 LSGSASALRAIQAQ
-206 SLNQEVK
+206 LNQEVK
-213 KGTITQEDYKSLLS
+213 KGTIHQRDYQVLIS
-227 AVTSQSIKLRREE
+227 AITSESMKLRREE

-249 FIQRLKEQAAK
+249 FIQRLKEQVAT

-266 QMLRYEAAQLGVS
+266 QMLRYQASQLGVS

-285 IRRLSESSKETKEF
+285 IRRLSESNKETKEF
-299 DKNSKSLTSR
+299 DKNSKSLSGR
-309 LQNVANSFNMGSLL
+309 LQGIANSFNMGSLV

-330 VTAGLIGVAKLA
+330 ITAGLTGVAKLA

-379 GGITRGD
+379 SGITRGE

-421 AVNTTID
+421 AIDTTID

-443 LEKSNHHL
+443 LEKANHHL
-451 TAAQLEQIRTLELQG
+451 TASQLEQIRTLELQG

-489 IVENLGYLESAW
+489 ISSSLGILESAW
-501 LGIKNAAKEGW
+501 VRIQNEAKKGW
-512 DAMLDIGREKTLE
+512 DAMLNIGRERTLKDE
-525 DQIREQESLLSNLN
+525 IREHEEMLVSFQLNPFTEKLHYDRTGQTIDDVKANLSKLRDQLYDLEKPEKESQAIKNNEQLEVNQIRL
-539 NIWITPQYRINE
+539 
-551 IQEKIASLKEQ
+551 QEKWRSFYSWETQRLQKLAELEKEKH
-562 SAGIALKKSQAQ
+562 ALTQ
-574 AVKDAE
+574 E
-580 QFEVNKFRV
+580 QYEEAKAMINFRL
-589 REKLENRY
+589 R
-597 GDREIGRNKEL
+597 DRQMPGTGKG
-608 AQLEADKW
+608 KG
-616 ALSTEEF
+616 
-623 KKYETEINRRW
+623 YV
-634 KDNIPLQPPK
+634 
-644 IKSYKVPAGDRE
+644 VPAGDRE

-671 EVLKEHQS
+671 EILKKHQS

-700 LEEAKL
+700 LEQAQL
-706 TRQLDNNERSLLANK
+706 TRRLTNAEESLLSNK
-721 ANILAQKEKLALV
+721 ENILAQKEKLALV

-740 QERLNKMQDQAE
+740 QERLNKMQDQAD

-790 ESPYLDNMLAEQ
+790 ENPQLNNMLAEQ
-802 QKTYEVEDQKRAD
+802 QKTYEAEDQKRAD

-842 AMALNGFST
+842 SMALNGFSS
-851 QLTNVLVDGEANF
+851 QLTNVLFEGEANF

-876 DIFIKMSLVKGI
+876 DILIKMSLVKGI
-888 EAMGFGVSAPVAN
+888 EAMGFGFGAPVAN
-901 ADGGVYNSASLS
+901 ADGGVYNSTSLS

-949 ADGKLGVIAKMSNQ
+949 ADGKLGVIAKMPNQ
-963 GSGVTQINHIT
+963 GGGVTQNYHIT

-982 QLGPQALKQV
+982 QIGPEALKKV
-992 YEIAKR
+992 YEISKR
-998 GAQDYVV
+998 GAQDYIMS
-1005 GQRRDGGTL
+1005 QRRDGGAM

>member
-9 TINLGAETADFS
+9 TINLGAETADFKE
-21 QQMGRVERQ
+21 QMGRVERQ
-30 LKETSLKA
+30 LQETAEKA
-38 GEAQDHIS
+38 EASQRRMAQ
-46 KIISELVEK
+46 LVEQ
-55 QAANIK
+55 QAQTAR
-61 NFSSQQSQ
+61 SSAESTAQSLQ
-69 AMKDASSNMITSIN
+69 ELNN
-83 EIDGRQEISQQQREA
+83 QQEISQQQRA
-98 YYLKMAQAEA
+98 DYYQRIAQEEA
-108 RAEAESRSYKDTF
+108 RSAIESRKQADAFLEQAQSVGQTRDALEQL
-121 TEQIQKVAEGKN
+121 TEVLNKSTKAYNKLKITGEQFAEIQNVTK
-133 SLEALNSIL
+133 
-142 DRLSRTYDKAKIST
+142 SRIKA
-156 QHFSEV
+156 
-162 QTQVKSKIR
+162 
-171 GIQDNQDIRAENFYK
+171 IQDQQDANTEKYFK
-186 QIDAVTQ
+186 QIEAVKG
-193 LSGSSVALKNIQH
+193 LSGGTSALRTIQAQ
-206 SLNQEVK
+206 LNQEVK
-213 KGTITQEDYKSLLS
+213 KGTIHQQDYRTLIS
-227 AVTSQSIKLRREE
+227 AITSESMKLRREE

-249 FIQRLKEQAAK
+249 FIQRLKEQIAT

-266 QMLRYEAAQLGVS
+266 QMLRYQASQLGVS

-299 DKNSKSLTSR
+299 DKNSKSLAGR
-309 LQNVANSFNMGSLL
+309 LQGIANSFNMGSLV

-330 VTAGLIGVAKLA
+330 ITAGLTGVAKLA

-379 GGITRGD
+379 GGITRGE
-386 MASSISSVVGTGVF
+386 MALSISSVVGTGVF

-421 AVNTTID
+421 AIDTTID

-443 LEKSNHHL
+443 LEKANHHL
-451 TAAQLEQIRTLELQG
+451 TASQLEQIRTLELQG

-472 RLAIDAYAQS
+472 KLAIDAYAQS

-489 IVENLGYLESAW
+489 ISDSLGFLESAW
-501 LGIKNAAKEGW
+501 INIQREAKKAW
-512 DAMLDIGREKTLE
+512 DAMLDIGRDKGVTEKLT
-525 DQIREQESLLSNLN
+525 
-539 NIWITPQYRINE
+539 TY
-551 IQEKIASLKEQ
+551 KEQ
-562 SAGIALKKSQAQ
+562 LYQLQLHGMENSYEGRELQKVIKELENKKYEQDLKNAQAQ
-574 AVKDAE
+574 AVKDSE
-580 QFEVNKFRV
+580 QFKVNQIRNQ
-589 REKLENRY
+589 EK
-597 GDREIGRNKEL
+597 
-608 AQLEADKW
+608 W
-616 ALSTEEF
+616 
-623 KKYETEINRRW
+623 
-634 KDNIPLQPPK
+634 
-644 IKSYKVPAGDRE
+644 KSYFSWETQRLQKLAELEQDKHSLTQKQYEEAKAMINFRLRDRQMPGTGKGKGYVVPTGNRE
-656 EEKASRDLLSLQAQL
+656 EEKASRDLLALQAQL
-671 EVLKEHQS
+671 EMLKKHQS

-689 DLQKEQAQFAI
+689 DFQKEQAQFAI
-700 LEEAKL
+700 LEQAQL
-706 TRQLDNNERSLLANK
+706 TRRLTNAEKSLLSNK
-721 ANILAQKEKLALV
+721 ENILAQKEKLALV

-740 QERLNKMQDQAE
+740 QERLNKMQDQAD
-752 KYIAQQSEKRKA
+752 KFIVQQSEKRKA

-790 ESPYLDNMLAEQ
+790 ENPQLNNMLAEQ

-828 DTALDVNSQVQNAT
+828 DTALDVNTQIQNAT
-842 AMALNGFST
+842 SMALNGFSS
-851 QLTNVLVDGEANF
+851 QLTNVLFEGEANF

-876 DIFIKMSLVKGI
+876 DILIKMSLVKGI
-888 EAMGFGVSAPVAN
+888 EAMGFGFGAPVAN
-901 ADGGVYNSASLS
+901 ANGGVYNSASLS

-949 ADGKLGVIAKMSNQ
+949 ADGKLGVIAKIPNQ
-963 GSGVTQINHIT
+963 GGGVTQHYHIT

-982 QLGPQALKQV
+982 QIGPEALKKV
-992 YEIAKR
+992 YEISKR
-998 GAQDYVV
+998 GAQDYIMS
-1005 GQRRDGGTL
+1005 QRRDGGAM